1 MKKVLIGL
9 LLIIPMAIVAA
20 VVLVTNVVLITPDI
34 TVASVAIVDPDFYQ
48 DVDNVSLYFDR
59 PGMQYQLAAL
69 VLPKKATNKKVHW
82 SIENSVSYDPE
93 YEGDIATV
101 DDNGNVT
108 INWTGTFDVV
118 AKTDDG
124 GKTDRCRF
132 EIKSDVARSA
142 YIVYKDAK
150 QLDGMPGID
159 ITTDEIIRLEA
170 CAHPIDVDLE
180 YVTWESSDKNVL
192 SVDANGVVVPQG
204 AGTATVTM
212 KLKSK
217 DFVSGS
223 EKRVAPEIVRTVQIT
238 VRGGVFPTALKY
250 VHTDS
255 VSLSSIG
262 AEGSTLVKSQ
272 NATLESGTIVFSGK
286 TGYAVLE
293 KGGKTMTLRKVESE
307 TSIVFE
313 NADVIENNTVIVG
326 KVPYKL
332 NAIFAAS
339 GEKASG
345 ARYYSSNPDVATID
359 EKTGLITAIS
369 SGEVT
374 FAAEFGGE
382 RISIDLHVRK
392 PVIYF
397 MLEKDAPQG
406 IADECVYGS
415 MYFEYSGEEMTGR
428 LVPFRQIKVVAP
440 EDLTGSENLNRF
452 KWSVVSDGDIATIDE
467 NGVITFSEFEKGVR
481 KNVKVIAEAKDSP
494 YAGDSIRREYNFT
507 VMYGVNVKTAD
518 ELTKAVNEEIDGKDG
533 KKYKYEVFMRN
544 DITIR
549 SIRYTEQDT
558 SKLNVSSSDKGDETR
573 TWFNA
578 PLTLTTSLYGNGYT
592 IDWKH
597 KDFDKATD
605 KANIMGSNIF
615 MLKGQEDKNEPRV
628 LLRNVKVKSSELP
641 KENSFASN
649 DFVGIGVQTMGNV
662 HVQYCVI
669 ENAMYCMRIGGYD
682 NQEKAVEKGDFAE
695 TLIEGTIM
703 SNSSKFTCFSWCTFK
718 NQRVVMKNCVYGQAA
733 SPSVG
738 FSSGDDNEEHTC
750 NLDIQGILRIYNW
763 KQDIDLDLV
772 GRITSNEA
780 IDNLLKEV
788 IQKGLSGKR
797 YEHLFVKDSGV
808 RYMHCGM
815 LFSGLNHENR
825 VTVTGALEENGF
837 DHEEIQI
844 SELVEEVNKVLAS
857 TLKGKLNPVTF
868 YGYTDESKTPV
879 KHNSNLV
886 HSQGLYKL
894 LRGE

>member
-108 INWTGTFDVV
+108 INWTGTFDIV

-142 YIVYKDAK
+142 YIVYKDVK
-150 QLDGMPGID
+150 LGETPGID

-255 VSLSSIG
+255 ISLSSIG

-272 NATLESGTIVFSGK
+272 NATLESGAIVFSGK

-307 TSIVFE
+307 NSIVFE
-313 NADVIENNTVIVG
+313 NADVIENSTVIVG

-374 FAAEFGGE
+374 FTAKFGE
-382 RISIDLHVRK
+382 EIISIDLRVRK

-406 IADECVYGS
+406 IADECIYGN

-428 LVPFRQIKVVAP
+428 LVPVRQIKVVAP
-440 EDLTGSENLNRF
+440 EDLTGSENLSRF
-452 KWSVVSDGDIATIDE
+452 KWSVVSDGDIATKIDE

-481 KNVKVIAEAKDSP
+481 KNVKVTAEAKDSP
-494 YAGDSIRREYNFT
+494 YAGDSIKREYNFT
-507 VMYGVNVKTAD
+507 VMYGVNVETAD
-518 ELTKAVNEEIDGKDG
+518 ELTKAVNEEIDGK
-533 KKYKYEVFMRN
+533 KYEVFLRN

-549 SIRYTEQDT
+549 SIRYTEADT
-558 SKLNVSSSDKGDETR
+558 SGISGEKGEETR
-573 TWFNA
+573 TWCNA
-578 PLTLTTSLYGNGYT
+578 PLRLSTSLYGNGHT

-597 KDFDKATD
+597 RDYDDPTAKP
-605 KANIMGSNIF
+605 NIMGSNILV
-615 MLKGQEDKNEPRV
+615 MDGPQGKDAPRV
-628 LLRNVKVKSSELP
+628 LLRNVKIKSSELP
-641 KENSFASN
+641 KSNTFASK
-649 DFVGIGVQTMGNV
+649 DFVGIGVETKGNV

-669 ENAMYCMRIGGYD
+669 ENAMYCMRVGSYD
-682 NQEKAVEKGDFAE
+682 NEEKAINKGDFAE

-703 SNSSKFTCFSWCTFK
+703 SNSSKFTCFSWCTYK

-750 NLDIQGILRIYNW
+750 NIDIQGILRIYNW
-763 KQDIDLDLV
+763 KQDVDLDLV
-772 GRITSNEA
+772 GGITNNDA
-780 IDNLLKEV
+780 IDNILKEV
-788 IQKGLSGKR
+788 IQKGLQGKR

-837 DHEEIQI
+837 DHAEIKLN
-844 SELVEEVNKVLAS
+844 ELVAEISPGAAIIVGN
-857 TLKGKLNPVTF
+857 LKPVTF

-886 HSQGLYKL
+886 HSQELYKL

>member
-108 INWTGTFDVV
+108 INWTGTFDIV

-142 YIVYKDAK
+142 YIVYKDVK
-150 QLDGMPGID
+150 LGETPGID

-272 NATLESGTIVFSGK
+272 NATLESGAIVFSGK

-307 TSIVFE
+307 NSIVFE
-313 NADVIENNTVIVG
+313 NADVIENSTVIVG

-345 ARYYSSNPDVATID
+345 ARYYSSNTDVATID

-374 FAAEFGGE
+374 FTAEFGEE
-382 RISIDLHVRK
+382 RISIDLRVRK

-406 IADECVYGS
+406 IADECIYGN

-428 LVPFRQIKVVAP
+428 LVPVRQIKVVAP
-440 EDLTGSENLNRF
+440 EDLTGSENLSRF

-467 NGVITFSEFEKGVR
+467 NGVITITLSESEKGVR
-481 KNVKVIAEAKDSP
+481 KNVKVTAEAKDSP
-494 YAGDSIRREYNFT
+494 YAGDSIKREYNFT

-518 ELTKAVNEEIDGKDG
+518 ELTKAVNEKIDGN
-533 KKYKYEVFMRN
+533 KYEVFLRN

-549 SIRYTEQDT
+549 SIRYTEADT
-558 SKLNVSSSDKGDETR
+558 SRFSGEKGEETR
-573 TWFNA
+573 TWSDA
-578 PLTLTTSLYGNGYT
+578 PLRLTTSLYGNGHT

-597 KDFDKATD
+597 RDYDDPTAKP
-605 KANIMGSNIF
+605 NIMGSNIL
-615 MLKGQEDKNEPRV
+615 MMDGPQEKDAPRV
-628 LLRNVKVKSSELP
+628 LLRNVKIKSSELP
-641 KENSFASN
+641 KSNTFASK
-649 DFVGIGVQTMGNV
+649 DFVGIGILTKGNV
-662 HVQYCVI
+662 HVQYCII
-669 ENAMYCMRIGGYD
+669 ENAMYCMYVRGYD
-682 NQEKAVEKGDFAE
+682 NEEEAVKKGDFDE

-703 SNSSKFTCFSWCTFK
+703 SNSSKFTCFSWCTYK

-738 FSSGDDNEEHTC
+738 FSSGDDNEDHTC

-763 KQDIDLDLV
+763 KQDVDLDLV
-772 GRITSNEA
+772 GGITNNDA
-780 IDNLLKEV
+780 IDNILKEV
-788 IQKGLSGKR
+788 IQKGLQGKR

-837 DHEEIQI
+837 DHVEIKLN
-844 SELVEEVNKVLAS
+844 ELVAEISPGAAIIVGN
-857 TLKGKLNPVTF
+857 LKPVTF

-886 HSQGLYKL
+886 HSQELYKL

>member
-34 TVASVAIVDPDFYQ
+34 TVASIAIVDPDFYQ

-108 INWTGTFDVV
+108 INWTGTFDVI

-142 YIVYKDAK
+142 YIVYKDVK
-150 QLDGMPGID
+150 LGETPNIE

-180 YVTWESSDKNVL
+180 YVTWESNDKNVL

-250 VHTDS
+250 VYTDS
-255 VSLSSIG
+255 VSLSSID
-262 AEGSTLVKSQ
+262 AVGSTLVKSQ
-272 NATLESGTIVFSGK
+272 NATLESGAIVFSGK

-307 TSIVFE
+307 NSIVFE
-313 NADVIENNTVIVG
+313 NADVIENSTVIVG

-339 GEKASG
+339 GAKANG
-345 ARYYSSNPDVATID
+345 ARYYSSNTDVATID

-369 SGEVT
+369 NGEVMFT
-374 FAAEFGGE
+374 AEFGGE
-382 RISIDLHVRK
+382 SISIDLHVRK

-415 MYFEYSGEEMTGR
+415 MYFEYPGEEMTGR
-428 LVPFRQIKVVAP
+428 LVPLRQIKVVAP
-440 EDLTGSENLNRF
+440 EDLTGSENRNRF
-452 KWSVVSDGDIATIDE
+452 KWSVVSDDNIVTKIDE
-467 NGVITFSEFEKGVR
+467 NGMITFSEFEKGVR
-481 KNVKVIAEAKDSP
+481 KNVKVTAEAKDSP
-494 YAGDSIRREYNFT
+494 YAGDSIKREYNFT
-507 VMYGVNVKTAD
+507 VMYGVNVETAD
-518 ELTKAVNEEIDGKDG
+518 ELTKAVNEEIDGK
-533 KKYKYEVFMRN
+533 KYEVFLRN

-549 SIRYTEQDT
+549 SIRYTEADT
-558 SKLNVSSSDKGDETR
+558 RNISGEKGEEIR
-573 TWFNA
+573 TWCNA
-578 PLTLTTSLYGNGYT
+578 PLKLTTSLYGNGHT

-597 KDFDKATD
+597 RDYDDHPTAKP
-605 KANIMGSNIF
+605 NIMGSNILV
-615 MLKGQEDKNEPRV
+615 MDGPQEKDAPRV
-628 LLRNVKVKSSELP
+628 LLRNVKIKSSELP
-641 KENSFASN
+641 KNNTFAN
-649 DFVGIGVQTMGNV
+649 KDFVGIGVETKGNV

-669 ENAMYCMRIGGYD
+669 ENAMYCMRVGGYD
-682 NQEKAVEKGDFAE
+682 NEEEAIKKGDFAE

-703 SNSSKFTCFSWCTFK
+703 SNSSKFTCFSWCTYK

-738 FSSGDDNEEHTC
+738 FSSGDNNEEHTC

-763 KQDIDLDLV
+763 KQDVDLDLV
-772 GRITSNEA
+772 GGITNNEA

-815 LFSGLNHENR
+815 MFSGLYYKNR
-825 VTVTGALEENGF
+825 ITVTGAIEENGF

-844 SELVEEVNKVLAS
+844 SELVEETNKVLAS

-886 HSQGLYKL
+886 HSQELYKL

>member
-93 YEGDIATV
+93 YKGDIATV

-132 EIKSDVARSA
+132 EIKSDVASSA
-142 YIVYKDAK
+142 YIVYKDVK
-150 QLDGMPGID
+150 LDETPNIE

-250 VHTDS
+250 VHTDR

-272 NATLESGTIVFSGK
+272 NATLESDVIEFGGK

-313 NADVIENNTVIVG
+313 NADVIENSTVIVG

-345 ARYYSSNPDVATID
+345 ARYYSLNTDVATID

-374 FAAEFGGE
+374 FTAKFGEE

-406 IADECVYGS
+406 IADECVYGN
-415 MYFEYSGEEMTGR
+415 MYFEYSDEEMTGR

-440 EDLTGSENLNRF
+440 EDLTGSENLSRF
-452 KWSVVSDGDIATIDE
+452 KWSVVSDDNIATIDE
-467 NGVITFSEFEKGVR
+467 NGMITFSLSKNEKGVR

-494 YAGDSIRREYNFT
+494 YAGDSIKREYNFT
-507 VMYGVNVKTAD
+507 VMYGVNVETAD
-518 ELTKAVNEEIDGKDG
+518 ELTKAVNEEIDGNDG
-533 KKYKYEVFMRN
+533 KKYKYEVFLRN

-549 SIRYTEQDT
+549 SIRYTEADT
-558 SKLNVSSSDKGDETR
+558 RNISGEKGEEIR
-573 TWFNA
+573 TWCNA
-578 PLTLTTSLYGNGYT
+578 PLKLTTSLYGNGHT

-597 KDFDKATD
+597 RDYDDPTKKP
-605 KANIMGSNIF
+605 NIMGSNILV
-615 MLKGQEDKNEPRV
+615 MDGPQEKDAPRV
-628 LLRNVKVKSSELP
+628 LLRNVKIKSSELP
-641 KENSFASN
+641 KNNTFAN
-649 DFVGIGVQTMGNV
+649 KDFVGIGVETKGNV

-669 ENAMYCMRIGGYD
+669 ENAMYCMRVGGYD
-682 NQEKAVEKGDFAE
+682 NEEEAIKKGDFAE

-763 KQDIDLDLV
+763 KQDVDLDLV
-772 GRITSNEA
+772 GGITNNEA

-815 LFSGLNHENR
+815 MFSGLYYKNR
-825 VTVTGALEENGF
+825 ITVTGAIEENGF

-844 SELVEEVNKVLAS
+844 SELVEETNKVLAS

-886 HSQGLYKL
+886 HSQELYKL

>member
-34 TVASVAIVDPDFYQ
+34 TVASIAIVDPDFYQ
-48 DVDNVSLYFDR
+48 DVDSVSLYFDR

-101 DDNGNVT
+101 DDNANVT

-132 EIKSDVARSA
+132 EIKSDVAKSA
-142 YIVYKDAK
+142 YIVYKDVK
-150 QLDGMPGID
+150 LGETPGIE

-180 YVTWESSDKNVL
+180 YVTWESNDKHVL

-238 VRGGVFPTALKY
+238 VRGGVFPMALKY

-255 VSLSSIG
+255 VLLSSID

-272 NATLESGTIVFSGK
+272 NATLESGAIVFSGK

-313 NADVIENNTVIVG
+313 NADVIENSTVIVG

-345 ARYYSSNPDVATID
+345 ARYKSSNTDVATID

-374 FAAEFGGE
+374 FTAEFGGE
-382 RISIDLHVRK
+382 TISIDLHVRK

-406 IADECVYGS
+406 IADECVYGN
-415 MYFEYSGEEMTGR
+415 MYFEYLDEEMTGR

-440 EDLTGSENLNRF
+440 EDLTGSENRSRF
-452 KWSVVSDGDIATIDE
+452 KWSVVSDDNIVTKIDE

-494 YAGDSIRREYNFT
+494 YAGDSIKREYNFT
-507 VMYGVNVKTAD
+507 VMYGVNVETAD
-518 ELTKAVNEEIDGKDG
+518 ELMKAVNKEIDGK
-533 KKYKYEVFMRN
+533 KYEVFLRN

-549 SIRYTEQDT
+549 SERYTEQDT
-558 SKLNVSSSDKGDETR
+558 SKLNVSSPEKGEEIR

-615 MLKGQEDKNEPRV
+615 MLKGQEDKNAPRV

-641 KENSFASN
+641 KESSFASN

-662 HVQYCVI
+662 HVQYCII

-738 FSSGDDNEEHTC
+738 FSSGDNNEEHTC

-763 KQDIDLDLV
+763 KQDVDLDLV
-772 GRITSNEA
+772 GGITNNEA

-788 IQKGLSGKR
+788 IQRGLRGKR

-815 LFSGLNHENR
+815 MFSGLYYKNR
-825 VTVTGALEENGF
+825 ITVTGALEENGF

-844 SELVEEVNKVLAS
+844 SELVEETNKLLAS
-857 TLKGKLNPVTF
+857 QLKGKLNPVTF

-886 HSQGLYKL
+886 HSQELYKL

>member
-34 TVASVAIVDPDFYQ
+34 TVASIAIVDPDFYQ
-48 DVDNVSLYFDR
+48 DVDSVSLYFDR

-142 YIVYKDAK
+142 YIVYKDVK
-150 QLDGMPGID
+150 LGETPGLD

-272 NATLESGTIVFSGK
+272 NATLESDVIEFGGK

-307 TSIVFE
+307 TSIVFD
-313 NADVIENNTVIVG
+313 NADVIENSTVIVG

-345 ARYYSSNPDVATID
+345 ARYKSLNTDVATID

-374 FAAEFGGE
+374 FTAEFGE
-382 RISIDLHVRK
+382 ESISIDLHVRK

-406 IADECVYGS
+406 IADECVYGN

-440 EDLTGSENLNRF
+440 EDLTDSENLNRF
-452 KWSVVSDGDIATIDE
+452 KWKVVSDGDIATIDE

-481 KNVKVIAEAKDSP
+481 KNVKVTAEAKDSP
-494 YAGDSIRREYNFT
+494 YAGDSIKREYNFI
-507 VMYGVNVKTAD
+507 VMYGVNVETAD
-518 ELTKAVNEEIDGKDG
+518 ELTKAVNEEIDGK
-533 KKYKYEVFMRN
+533 KHEVFLRN

-615 MLKGQEDKNEPRV
+615 MLKGQEDKNAPRV

>member
-34 TVASVAIVDPDFYQ
+34 TVASIAIVDPDFYQ
-48 DVDNVSLYFDR
+48 DVDSVSLYFDR

-132 EIKSDVARSA
+132 EIKSDVAKSA
-142 YIVYKDAK
+142 YIVYKDVK
-150 QLDGMPGID
+150 LGETPGID

-192 SVDANGVVVPQG
+192 FVDANGVVVPQG

-223 EKRVAPEIVRTVQIT
+223 EKRVAPEIVRTVKIT
-238 VRGGVFPTALKY
+238 VRDGVFPTALKY
-250 VHTDS
+250 VHTKS
-255 VSLSSIG
+255 VSLSLIG

-272 NATLESGTIVFSGK
+272 NATLESGAIVFSGK

-313 NADVIENNTVIVG
+313 NADVIENSTVIVG

-345 ARYYSSNPDVATID
+345 ARYYSSNTDVATID

-374 FAAEFGGE
+374 FTAEFGEE

-440 EDLTGSENLNRF
+440 EDLTGSENRSRF
-452 KWSVVSDGDIATIDE
+452 KWSVVSDDNIAKTIDE

-494 YAGDSIRREYNFT
+494 YAGDSIKREYNFT
-507 VMYGVNVKTAD
+507 VMYGVNVETAD
-518 ELTKAVNEEIDGKDG
+518 ELTKAVNEEIDGK
-533 KKYKYEVFMRN
+533 KYEVFMRN

-549 SIRYTEQDT
+549 SIRYTETDT
-558 SKLNVSSSDKGDETR
+558 KGFSGEKGDEKR
-573 TWFNA
+573 VWGEA
-578 PLTLTTSLYGNGYT
+578 PLRLTTSLYGNGYT

-615 MLKGQEDKNEPRV
+615 MLKGQEDKNAPRV

-669 ENAMYCMRIGGYD
+669 ENAMYCMRVGGYD

-703 SNSSKFTCFSWCTFK
+703 SNSSKFTCFSWCIFK

-738 FSSGDDNEEHTC
+738 FSSGDDNKEHTC

-763 KQDIDLDLV
+763 KQDVDLDLV
-772 GRITSNEA
+772 GGITNNDA
-780 IDNLLKEV
+780 IDNILKEV
-788 IQKGLSGKR
+788 IQKGLQGKR

-837 DHEEIQI
+837 DHAEIKLN
-844 SELVEEVNKVLAS
+844 ELVAEISPGAAIIVGN
-857 TLKGKLNPVTF
+857 LKPVTF

-879 KHNSNLV
+879 KHTSNLV
-886 HSQGLYKL
+886 HSQELYKL

>member
-34 TVASVAIVDPDFYQ
+34 TVASIAIVDPDFYQ
-48 DVDNVSLYFDR
+48 DVDSVSLYFDR

-180 YVTWESSDKNVL
+180 HVTWESSDKNVL

-262 AEGSTLVKSQ
+262 AVGSTLVKSQ
-272 NATLESGTIVFSGK
+272 NATLESDAIVFSGK

-313 NADVIENNTVIVG
+313 NADVIENSTVIVG

-345 ARYYSSNPDVATID
+345 VRYSSLNTDVATID

-374 FAAEFGGE
+374 FTAEFGEE

-397 MLEKDAPQG
+397 MLGKDAPQG

-428 LVPFRQIKVVAP
+428 LVPLKQIKVVAP
-440 EDLTGSENLNRF
+440 QDLTGSENLSRF

-494 YAGDSIRREYNFT
+494 YAGDSIKREYNFT
-507 VMYGVNVKTAD
+507 VMYGVNVETAD
-518 ELTKAVNEEIDGKDG
+518 ELTKAVNEEIDGK
-533 KKYKYEVFMRN
+533 KYEVFMRN

-549 SIRYTEQDT
+549 SIRYTESDT
-558 SKLNVSSSDKGDETR
+558 KGMSGEKGEEIR
-573 TWFNA
+573 TWCNA
-578 PLTLTTSLYGNGYT
+578 PLRLTTSLYGNGHT

-597 KDFDKATD
+597 RDYDDPTAKP
-605 KANIMGSNIF
+605 NIMGSNILV
-615 MLKGQEDKNEPRV
+615 MDGPQGKDAPRV
-628 LLRNVKVKSSELP
+628 LLRNVKIKSSELP
-641 KENSFASN
+641 KNNTFASK
-649 DFVGIGVQTMGNV
+649 DFVGIGVETKGNV

-669 ENAMYCMRIGGYD
+669 ENAMYCMRVGSYD
-682 NQEKAVEKGDFAE
+682 NEEEAVKKGDFAE

-703 SNSSKFTCFSWCTFK
+703 SNSSKFTCFSWCIFK

-763 KQDIDLDLV
+763 KQDVDLDLV
-772 GRITSNEA
+772 GGITNNDA
-780 IDNLLKEV
+780 IDKILKDV
-788 IQKGLSGKR
+788 IQKGLQGKR

-815 LFSGLNHENR
+815 LFSGLSQENR

-837 DHEEIQI
+837 DHAEIKLN
-844 SELVEEVNKVLAS
+844 ELVAEISPGAAIIVGNMH
-857 TLKGKLNPVTF
+857 PVTF

-886 HSQGLYKL
+886 HSQELYKL

>member
-34 TVASVAIVDPDFYQ
+34 TVASIAIVDPDFYQ

-108 INWTGTFDVV
+108 INWTGTFDIV

-142 YIVYKDAK
+142 YIVYKDVK
-150 QLDGMPGID
+150 LGETPGID

-250 VHTDS
+250 VHTDR
-255 VSLSSIG
+255 VSLSSID
-262 AEGSTLVKSQ
+262 AVGSTLVKSQ
-272 NATLESGTIVFSGK
+272 NATLESDVIVFSGK

-313 NADVIENNTVIVG
+313 NADVIENSTVIVG

-345 ARYYSSNPDVATID
+345 ARYYSLNTDVATID

-374 FAAEFGGE
+374 FTAEFGEE

-406 IADECVYGS
+406 IADECVYGN
-415 MYFEYSGEEMTGR
+415 MYFEYLGEEMTGR

-440 EDLTGSENLNRF
+440 EDLTGSENLSRF

-467 NGVITFSEFEKGVR
+467 NGVITITLSESEKGVR
-481 KNVKVIAEAKDSP
+481 KNVKVTAEAKDSP
-494 YAGDSIRREYNFT
+494 YAGDSIKREYNFT
-507 VMYGVNVKTAD
+507 VMYGVNVETAD
-518 ELTKAVNEEIDGKDG
+518 ELTKAVNEEIDGK
-533 KKYKYEVFMRN
+533 KHEVFLRN

-549 SIRYTEQDT
+549 SIRYTEADT
-558 SKLNVSSSDKGDETR
+558 SGISGEKGEETR
-573 TWFNA
+573 TWCNA
-578 PLTLTTSLYGNGYT
+578 PLRLSTSLYGNGHT

-597 KDFDKATD
+597 RDYDDPTAKP
-605 KANIMGSNIF
+605 NIMGSNILV
-615 MLKGQEDKNEPRV
+615 MDGPQGKDAPRV
-628 LLRNVKVKSSELP
+628 LLRNVKIKSSELP
-641 KENSFASN
+641 KSNTFASK
-649 DFVGIGVQTMGNV
+649 DFVGIGVETKGNV

-669 ENAMYCMRIGGYD
+669 ENAMYCMRVGSYD
-682 NQEKAVEKGDFAE
+682 NEEEAIKKGDFAE

-703 SNSSKFTCFSWCTFK
+703 SNSSKFTCFSWCTYK

-763 KQDIDLDLV
+763 KQDVDLDLV
-772 GRITSNEA
+772 GGITNNDA
-780 IDNLLKEV
+780 IDKILKDV

-837 DHEEIQI
+837 DHVEIKLN
-844 SELVEEVNKVLAS
+844 ELVAEISPGAAIIVGN
-857 TLKGKLNPVTF
+857 LKPVTF

-886 HSQGLYKL
+886 HSQELYKL

>member
-34 TVASVAIVDPDFYQ
+34 TVASIAIVDPDFYQ

-93 YEGDIATV
+93 YKGDIATV

-132 EIKSDVARSA
+132 EIKSDVAKSA
-142 YIVYKDAK
+142 YIVYKDVK
-150 QLDGMPGID
+150 LGETPSID

-180 YVTWESSDKNVL
+180 YVTWESNDKHVL

-272 NATLESGTIVFSGK
+272 NATLESDAIEFSGK

-307 TSIVFE
+307 NSIVFE
-313 NADVIENNTVIVG
+313 NADVIENSTVIVG

-345 ARYYSSNPDVATID
+345 ARYYSSNTDVATID

-374 FAAEFGGE
+374 FTAEFGEE
-382 RISIDLHVRK
+382 RISIDLRVRK

-406 IADECVYGS
+406 IADECVYGN

-440 EDLTGSENLNRF
+440 EDLTGSENLSRF
-452 KWSVVSDGDIATIDE
+452 KWSVVSDDNIVTKIDE
-467 NGVITFSEFEKGVR
+467 NGMITFSEFEKGVR
-481 KNVKVIAEAKDSP
+481 KNVKVTAEAKDSP
-494 YAGDSIRREYNFT
+494 YAGDSIKREYNFT
-507 VMYGVNVKTAD
+507 VMYGVNVETAD
-518 ELTKAVNEEIDGKDG
+518 ELTKAVNEEIDGN
-533 KKYKYEVFMRN
+533 KYEVFLRN

-549 SIRYTEQDT
+549 SIRYTEADT
-558 SKLNVSSSDKGDETR
+558 RNISGEKGEEIR
-573 TWFNA
+573 TWCNA
-578 PLTLTTSLYGNGYT
+578 PLKLTTSLYGNGHT

-597 KDFDKATD
+597 RDYDDPTAKP
-605 KANIMGSNIF
+605 NIMGSNILV
-615 MLKGQEDKNEPRV
+615 MDGPQDKDAPRV
-628 LLRNVKVKSSELP
+628 LLRNVKIKSSELP
-641 KENSFASN
+641 KNNTFAN
-649 DFVGIGVQTMGNV
+649 KDFVGIGVETKGNV

-669 ENAMYCMRIGGYD
+669 ENAMYCMRVGGYD
-682 NQEKAVEKGDFAE
+682 NEEEAIKKGDFAE

-738 FSSGDDNEEHTC
+738 FSSGDNNEEHTC

-763 KQDIDLDLV
+763 KQDVDLDLV
-772 GRITSNEA
+772 GGITNNEA

-815 LFSGLNHENR
+815 MFSGLYYKNR
-825 VTVTGALEENGF
+825 ITVTGAIEENGF

-844 SELVEEVNKVLAS
+844 SELVEETNKVLAS

-886 HSQGLYKL
+886 HSQELYKL

>member
-34 TVASVAIVDPDFYQ
+34 TVASIAIVDPDFYQ
-48 DVDNVSLYFDR
+48 DVDSVSLYFDR

-255 VSLSSIG
+255 VSLSSIS

-272 NATLESGTIVFSGK
+272 NATLESGAIVFSGK

-313 NADVIENNTVIVG
+313 NADVIENSTVIVG

-345 ARYYSSNPDVATID
+345 ARYYSSNTDVATID

-374 FAAEFGGE
+374 FTAEFGE
-382 RISIDLHVRK
+382 ESISIDLHVRK

-406 IADECVYGS
+406 IADECVYGN

-452 KWSVVSDGDIATIDE
+452 KWSVVSDGDIATKIDE

-481 KNVKVIAEAKDSP
+481 KNVKVIAEAKQIYRSRHIP
-494 YAGDSIRREYNFT
+494 FFGRKGRRN
-507 VMYGVNVKTAD
+507 
-518 ELTKAVNEEIDGKDG
+518 KDMG
-533 KKYKYEVFMRN
+533 RRAAQ
-544 DITIR
+544 T
-549 SIRYTEQDT
+549 
-558 SKLNVSSSDKGDETR
+558 
-573 TWFNA
+573 
-578 PLTLTTSLYGNGYT
+578 
-592 IDWKH
+592 
-597 KDFDKATD
+597 FDK
-605 KANIMGSNIF
+605 S
-615 MLKGQEDKNEPRV
+615 
-628 LLRNVKVKSSELP
+628 LRQRP
-641 KENSFASN
+641 
-649 DFVGIGVQTMGNV
+649 
-662 HVQYCVI
+662 
-669 ENAMYCMRIGGYD
+669 YD
-682 NQEKAVEKGDFAE
+682 
-695 TLIEGTIM
+695 
-703 SNSSKFTCFSWCTFK
+703 
-718 NQRVVMKNCVYGQAA
+718 
-733 SPSVG
+733 
-738 FSSGDDNEEHTC
+738 
-750 NLDIQGILRIYNW
+750 
-763 KQDIDLDLV
+763 
-772 GRITSNEA
+772 
-780 IDNLLKEV
+780 
-788 IQKGLSGKR
+788 
-797 YEHLFVKDSGV
+797 
-808 RYMHCGM
+808 
-815 LFSGLNHENR
+815 
-825 VTVTGALEENGF
+825 
-837 DHEEIQI
+837 
-844 SELVEEVNKVLAS
+844 
-857 TLKGKLNPVTF
+857 
-868 YGYTDESKTPV
+868 
-879 KHNSNLV
+879 
-886 HSQGLYKL
+886 
-894 LRGE
+894 

>member
-34 TVASVAIVDPDFYQ
+34 TVASIAIVDPDFYQ

-108 INWTGTFDVV
+108 INWTGTFDIV

-142 YIVYKDAK
+142 YIVYKDVK
-150 QLDGMPGID
+150 LGETPGID

-255 VSLSSIG
+255 ISLSSIG

-272 NATLESGTIVFSGK
+272 NATLESGAIVFSGK

-307 TSIVFE
+307 NSIVFE
-313 NADVIENNTVIVG
+313 NADVIENSTVIVG

-345 ARYYSSNPDVATID
+345 ARYKSLNTDVATID

-374 FAAEFGGE
+374 FTAEFGEE
-382 RISIDLHVRK
+382 RISIDLRVRK

-406 IADECVYGS
+406 IADECVYGN

-428 LVPFRQIKVVAP
+428 LVPVRQIKVVAP
-440 EDLTGSENLNRF
+440 EDLTGSENLSRF

-467 NGVITFSEFEKGVR
+467 NGMITFSEFEKGVR
-481 KNVKVIAEAKDSP
+481 KNVKVTAEAKDSP
-494 YAGDSIRREYNFT
+494 YAGDSIKREYNFT
-507 VMYGVNVKTAD
+507 VMYGVNVETAD
-518 ELTKAVNEEIDGKDG
+518 ELTKAVNEEIDGK
-533 KKYKYEVFMRN
+533 KYEVFLRN

-549 SIRYTEQDT
+549 SIRYTEADT
-558 SKLNVSSSDKGDETR
+558 SGISGEKGEETR
-573 TWFNA
+573 TWCNA
-578 PLTLTTSLYGNGYT
+578 PLRLSTSLYGNGHT

-597 KDFDKATD
+597 RDYDDPTAKP
-605 KANIMGSNIF
+605 NIMGSNILV
-615 MLKGQEDKNEPRV
+615 MDGPQGKDAPRV
-628 LLRNVKVKSSELP
+628 LLRNVKIKSSELP
-641 KENSFASN
+641 KSNTFASK
-649 DFVGIGVQTMGNV
+649 DLVGIGVETKGNV
-662 HVQYCVI
+662 HVQYCII
-669 ENAMYCMRIGGYD
+669 ENAMYCMRVGSYD
-682 NQEKAVEKGDFAE
+682 NEEEAINKGDFAE

-703 SNSSKFTCFSWCTFK
+703 SNSSKFTCFSWCTYK

-763 KQDIDLDLV
+763 KQDVDLDLV
-772 GRITSNEA
+772 GGITNNDA
-780 IDNLLKEV
+780 IDNILKEV
-788 IQKGLSGKR
+788 IQKGLQGKR

-837 DHEEIQI
+837 DHAEIKLN
-844 SELVEEVNKVLAS
+844 ELVAEISPGAAIIVGN
-857 TLKGKLNPVTF
+857 LKPVTF

-886 HSQGLYKL
+886 HSQELYKL

>member
-34 TVASVAIVDPDFYQ
+34 TVASIAIVDPDFYQ
-48 DVDNVSLYFDR
+48 DVDSVSLYFDR

-180 YVTWESSDKNVL
+180 HVTWESSDKNVL

-262 AEGSTLVKSQ
+262 AVGSTLVKSQ
-272 NATLESGTIVFSGK
+272 NATLESDAIVFSGK

-313 NADVIENNTVIVG
+313 NADVIENSTVIVG

-345 ARYYSSNPDVATID
+345 VRYSSLNTDVATID

-374 FAAEFGGE
+374 FTAEFGEE

-397 MLEKDAPQG
+397 MLGKDAPQG

-428 LVPFRQIKVVAP
+428 LVPLRQIKVVAP
-440 EDLTGSENLNRF
+440 EDLTGSENLSRF

-494 YAGDSIRREYNFT
+494 YAGDSIKREYNFT
-507 VMYGVNVKTAD
+507 VMYGVNVETAD
-518 ELTKAVNEEIDGKDG
+518 ELTKAVNEEIDGK
-533 KKYKYEVFMRN
+533 KYEVFMRN

-549 SIRYTEQDT
+549 SIRYTESDT
-558 SKLNVSSSDKGDETR
+558 KGMSGEKGEEIR
-573 TWFNA
+573 TWCNA
-578 PLTLTTSLYGNGYT
+578 PLRLTTSLYGNGHT

-597 KDFDKATD
+597 RDYDDPTAKP
-605 KANIMGSNIF
+605 NIMGSNILV
-615 MLKGQEDKNEPRV
+615 MDGPQGKDAPRV
-628 LLRNVKVKSSELP
+628 LLRNVKIKSSELP
-641 KENSFASN
+641 KNNTFASK
-649 DFVGIGVQTMGNV
+649 DFVGIGVETKGNV

-669 ENAMYCMRIGGYD
+669 ENAMYCMRVGSYD
-682 NQEKAVEKGDFAE
+682 NEEEAVKKGDFAE

-703 SNSSKFTCFSWCTFK
+703 SNSSKFTCFSWCIFK

-763 KQDIDLDLV
+763 KQDVDLDLV
-772 GRITSNEA
+772 GGITNNDA
-780 IDNLLKEV
+780 IDKILKDV
-788 IQKGLSGKR
+788 IQKGLQGKR

-815 LFSGLNHENR
+815 LFSGLSQENR

-837 DHEEIQI
+837 DHAEIKLN
-844 SELVEEVNKVLAS
+844 ELVAEISPGAAIIVGNMH
-857 TLKGKLNPVTF
+857 PVTF

-886 HSQGLYKL
+886 HSQELYKL

>member
-9 LLIIPMAIVAA
+9 LLIIPMAIVAT

-34 TVASVAIVDPDFYQ
+34 TVASIAIVDPDFYQ
-48 DVDNVSLYFDR
+48 DVDSVSLYFDR

-132 EIKSDVARSA
+132 EIKSDVAKSA

-180 YVTWESSDKNVL
+180 YVSWESSDKHVL

-250 VHTDS
+250 VYTDS

-272 NATLESGTIVFSGK
+272 NATLESGAIVFSGK

-313 NADVIENNTVIVG
+313 NADVIENSTVIVG

-345 ARYYSSNPDVATID
+345 ARYYSSNTDVATID

-374 FAAEFGGE
+374 FTAEFGE
-382 RISIDLHVRK
+382 EESISIDLHVRK

-415 MYFEYSGEEMTGR
+415 LYFEYSGEEMTGR

-494 YAGDSIRREYNFT
+494 YAGDSIKREYNFT
-507 VMYGVNVKTAD
+507 VMCGVNVETAD
-518 ELTKAVNEEIDGKDG
+518 ELMKAVNEEIDGK
-533 KKYKYEVFMRN
+533 KYEVFMRN

-549 SIRYTEQDT
+549 SIRYTESDT
-558 SKLNVSSSDKGDETR
+558 KGISGEKGEEIR
-573 TWFNA
+573 TWCNA
-578 PLTLTTSLYGNGYT
+578 PLKLTTSLYGNGHT

-597 KDFDKATD
+597 RDYDDPTAKP
-605 KANIMGSNIF
+605 NIMGSNILV
-615 MLKGQEDKNEPRV
+615 MDGPEGKDKPRV
-628 LLRNVKVKSSELP
+628 LLRNVKIKSSELP
-641 KENSFASN
+641 KNNTFASK
-649 DFVGIGVQTMGNV
+649 DFVGIGVETKGNV

-669 ENAMYCMRIGGYD
+669 ENAMYCMRVGSYD
-682 NQEKAVEKGDFAE
+682 NEEEAVKKGDFAE

-703 SNSSKFTCFSWCTFK
+703 SNSSKFTCFSWCIFK

-763 KQDIDLDLV
+763 KQDVDLDLV
-772 GRITSNEA
+772 GGITNNDA
-780 IDNLLKEV
+780 IDKILKDV
-788 IQKGLSGKR
+788 IQKGLQGKR

-815 LFSGLNHENR
+815 LFSGLSQENR

-837 DHEEIQI
+837 DHAEIKLN
-844 SELVEEVNKVLAS
+844 ELVAEISPGAAIIVGNM
-857 TLKGKLNPVTF
+857 NPVTF

-886 HSQGLYKL
+886 HSQELYKL

>member
-34 TVASVAIVDPDFYQ
+34 TVASIAIVDPDFYQ
-48 DVDNVSLYFDR
+48 DVDSVSLYFDR

-170 CAHPIDVDLE
+170 CAHPIDVNLE

-272 NATLESGTIVFSGK
+272 NATLESGAIVFSGK

-307 TSIVFE
+307 NSIVFE
-313 NADVIENNTVIVG
+313 NADVIENSTVIVG

-345 ARYYSSNPDVATID
+345 ARYYSSNTDVATID

-374 FAAEFGGE
+374 FTAEFGEE
-382 RISIDLHVRK
+382 RISIDLRVRK

-406 IADECVYGS
+406 IADECIYGN

-428 LVPFRQIKVVAP
+428 LVPVRQIKVVAP
-440 EDLTGSENLNRF
+440 EDLTDSENLSRF
-452 KWSVVSDGDIATIDE
+452 KWKVVSDGDIATIDE
-467 NGVITFSEFEKGVR
+467 NGMITFSEFEKGVR
-481 KNVKVIAEAKDSP
+481 KNVKVTAEAKDSP
-494 YAGDSIRREYNFT
+494 YAGDSIKREYNFT

-518 ELTKAVNEEIDGKDG
+518 ELTKAVNDEIDGK
-533 KKYKYEVFMRN
+533 KYEVFLRN

-549 SIRYTEQDT
+549 SIRYTEADT
-558 SKLNVSSSDKGDETR
+558 SRFSGEKGEETR
-573 TWFNA
+573 TWSDA
-578 PLTLTTSLYGNGYT
+578 PLRLTTSLYGNGHT

-597 KDFDKATD
+597 RDYDDPTAKP
-605 KANIMGSNIF
+605 NIMGSNIL
-615 MLKGQEDKNEPRV
+615 MMDGPQEKDAPRV
-628 LLRNVKVKSSELP
+628 LLRNVKIKSSELP
-641 KENSFASN
+641 KSNTFASK
-649 DFVGIGVQTMGNV
+649 DFVGIGILTKGNV
-662 HVQYCVI
+662 HVQYCII
-669 ENAMYCMRIGGYD
+669 ENAMYCMYVRGYD
-682 NQEKAVEKGDFAE
+682 NEEEAVKKGDFDE

-703 SNSSKFTCFSWCTFK
+703 SNSSKFTCFSWCTYK

-738 FSSGDDNEEHTC
+738 FSSGDDNEDHTC

-763 KQDIDLDLV
+763 KQDVDLDLV
-772 GRITSNEA
+772 GGITNNDA
-780 IDNLLKEV
+780 IDNILKEV
-788 IQKGLSGKR
+788 IQKGLQGKR

-837 DHEEIQI
+837 DHAEIKLN
-844 SELVEEVNKVLAS
+844 ELVAEISPGAAIIVGN
-857 TLKGKLNPVTF
+857 LKPVTF

-886 HSQGLYKL
+886 HSQELYKL

>member
-34 TVASVAIVDPDFYQ
+34 TVASIAIVDPDFYQ

-142 YIVYKDAK
+142 YIVYKDVK
-150 QLDGMPGID
+150 LGKTPSID

-250 VHTDS
+250 VYTDS

-262 AEGSTLVKSQ
+262 AVGSTLVKSQ
-272 NATLESGTIVFSGK
+272 NATLESGAIVFSGK

-307 TSIVFE
+307 NSIVFE
-313 NADVIENNTVIVG
+313 NADVIENSTVIVG

-345 ARYYSSNPDVATID
+345 ARYYSTNPDVATID

-374 FAAEFGGE
+374 FTAKFGE
-382 RISIDLHVRK
+382 EESISIDLHVRK

-406 IADECVYGS
+406 IADECVYGN
-415 MYFEYSGEEMTGR
+415 MYFEMTGR

-440 EDLTGSENLNRF
+440 EDLTGSENRSRF

-481 KNVKVIAEAKDSP
+481 KNVKVVAEAMDSP

-518 ELTKAVNEEIDGKDG
+518 ELTKAVNEEIDGK
-533 KKYKYEVFMRN
+533 KYEVFLRK

-558 SKLNVSSSDKGDETR
+558 SKLNVSSSEKGDETR

-615 MLKGQEDKNEPRV
+615 MLKGQEDKNAPRV

-669 ENAMYCMRIGGYD
+669 ENAMYCMRVGSYD
-682 NQEKAVEKGDFAE
+682 NEEEAVKKGDFAE

-815 LFSGLNHENR
+815 LFSGLTYENR

-886 HSQGLYKL
+886 HSQELYKL

>member
-34 TVASVAIVDPDFYQ
+34 TVASIAIVDPDFYQ

-124 GKTDRCRF
+124 GKIDRCRF

-142 YIVYKDAK
+142 YIVYKDVK
-150 QLDGMPGID
+150 LGETPGID

-255 VSLSSIG
+255 ISLSSIG

-272 NATLESGTIVFSGK
+272 NATLESGAIVFSGK

-307 TSIVFE
+307 NSIVFE
-313 NADVIENNTVIVG
+313 NADVIENSTVIVG

-345 ARYYSSNPDVATID
+345 ARYCSLNPDVATID

-374 FAAEFGGE
+374 FTAKFGE
-382 RISIDLHVRK
+382 EIISIDLRVRK

-406 IADECVYGS
+406 IADECVYGN

-428 LVPFRQIKVVAP
+428 LVPLRQIKVVAP
-440 EDLTGSENLNRF
+440 EDLTGSENLSRF

-467 NGVITFSEFEKGVR
+467 NGMITFSEFEKGVR
-481 KNVKVIAEAKDSP
+481 KNVKVTAEAKDSP
-494 YAGDSIRREYNFT
+494 YAGDSIKREYNFT
-507 VMYGVNVKTAD
+507 VMYGVNVETAD
-518 ELTKAVNEEIDGKDG
+518 ELTKAVNEEIDGK
-533 KKYKYEVFMRN
+533 KYEVFLRN

-549 SIRYTEQDT
+549 SERYTEQDT
-558 SKLNVSSSDKGDETR
+558 SKLNVSSTEKGEETR

-615 MLKGQEDKNEPRV
+615 MLKGQEDKNAPRV

-641 KENSFASN
+641 KESSFASN

-662 HVQYCVI
+662 HVQYCII

-703 SNSSKFTCFSWCTFK
+703 SNSSKFTCFSWCTYK

-763 KQDIDLDLV
+763 KQDVDLDLV
-772 GRITSNEA
+772 GGITNNEA

-788 IQKGLSGKR
+788 IQRGLRGKR
-797 YEHLFVKDSGV
+797 YEHLFVKDAGIP
-808 RYMHCGM
+808 YMHCGM
-815 LFSGLNHENR
+815 LFSGLTHENR

-844 SELVEEVNKVLAS
+844 SELVEETNKVLAS
-857 TLKGKLNPVTF
+857 QLKGKLNPVTF
-868 YGYTDESKTPV
+868 YGYIDESKTPV

-886 HSQGLYKL
+886 HSQELYKL

>member
-93 YEGDIATV
+93 YKGDIATV

-132 EIKSDVARSA
+132 EIKSDVAKSA
-142 YIVYKDAK
+142 YIVYKDVK
-150 QLDGMPGID
+150 LGETPNID

-180 YVTWESSDKNVL
+180 YVTWESNDKHVL
-192 SVDANGVVVPQG
+192 SVDANGVVVPQD

-272 NATLESGTIVFSGK
+272 NATLESGAIVFSGK

-313 NADVIENNTVIVG
+313 NADVIENSTVIVG

-345 ARYYSSNPDVATID
+345 ARYYSSNTDVATID

-374 FAAEFGGE
+374 FTAEFGEE

-406 IADECVYGS
+406 IADECVYGN
-415 MYFEYSGEEMTGR
+415 MYFEYSDKEMTGR
-428 LVPFRQIKVVAP
+428 LVPLRQIKVVAP
-440 EDLTGSENLNRF
+440 EDLTGSENRSRF
-452 KWSVVSDGDIATIDE
+452 KWSVESDGGIATIDK
-467 NGVITFSEFEKGVR
+467 NGVITITFSESEKGVR
-481 KNVKVIAEAKDSP
+481 KNVKVTAEAKDSP
-494 YAGDSIRREYNFT
+494 YAGDSIKREYNFT
-507 VMYGVNVKTAD
+507 VMYGVNVETAD
-518 ELTKAVNEEIDGKDG
+518 ELTKAVNEKIDGE
-533 KKYKYEVFMRN
+533 KYEVFLRN
-544 DITIR
+544 DITIC
-549 SIRYTEQDT
+549 SIRYTEADT
-558 SKLNVSSSDKGDETR
+558 RNISGEKGEEIR
-573 TWFNA
+573 TWCNA
-578 PLTLTTSLYGNGYT
+578 PLKLTTSLYGNGHT

-597 KDFDKATD
+597 RDYDDPTAKP
-605 KANIMGSNIF
+605 NIMGSNILV
-615 MLKGQEDKNEPRV
+615 MDGPQDKDAPRV
-628 LLRNVKVKSSELP
+628 LLRNVKIKSSELP
-641 KENSFASN
+641 KNNTFAN
-649 DFVGIGVQTMGNV
+649 KDFVGIGVETKGNV

-669 ENAMYCMRIGGYD
+669 ENAMYCMRVGGYD
-682 NQEKAVEKGDFAE
+682 NEEEAIKKGDFAE

-738 FSSGDDNEEHTC
+738 FSSGDNNEEHTC

-763 KQDIDLDLV
+763 KQDVDLDLV
-772 GRITSNEA
+772 GGITNNEA

-815 LFSGLNHENR
+815 MFSGLYYKNR
-825 VTVTGALEENGF
+825 ITVTGAIEENGF

-844 SELVEEVNKVLAS
+844 SELVEETNKVLAS

-886 HSQGLYKL
+886 HSQELYKL

>member
-34 TVASVAIVDPDFYQ
+34 TVASIAIVDPDFYQ

-93 YEGDIATV
+93 YDGDIATV

-180 YVTWESSDKNVL
+180 YVIWESSDKNVL

-262 AEGSTLVKSQ
+262 AVGSTLVKSQ
-272 NATLESGTIVFSGK
+272 NATLESDAIVFSGK

-307 TSIVFE
+307 NSIVFE
-313 NADVIENNTVIVG
+313 NADVIENSTVIVG

-332 NAIFAAS
+332 NAIFAAN

-345 ARYYSSNPDVATID
+345 VRYYSSNTDVATID

-374 FAAEFGGE
+374 FTAEFGEE
-382 RISIDLHVRK
+382 RISIDLRVRK

-406 IADECVYGS
+406 IADECVYGN
-415 MYFEYSGEEMTGR
+415 MYFEYSGKEMTGR
-428 LVPFRQIKVVAP
+428 LVPLRKIKVVAP
-440 EDLTGSENLNRF
+440 EDLTGSENLSRF

-467 NGVITFSEFEKGVR
+467 NGVITFSDFEKGVR
-481 KNVKVIAEAKDSP
+481 RNVKVVAEAKDSP
-494 YAGDSIRREYNFT
+494 YAGDSIKREYNFT

-518 ELTKAVNEEIDGKDG
+518 ELTKAVNEEIDGK
-533 KKYKYEVFMRN
+533 KYEVFMRN

-549 SIRYTEQDT
+549 SIRYTETDT
-558 SKLNVSSSDKGDETR
+558 KGFSGDKGDEKR
-573 TWFNA
+573 VWGEA
-578 PLTLTTSLYGNGYT
+578 PLRLTTSLYGNGHT
-592 IDWKH
+592 INWKH
-597 KDFDKATD
+597 RDYDDPTAKP
-605 KANIMGSNIF
+605 NIMGSNILV
-615 MLKGQEDKNEPRV
+615 MDGPEGKDAPRV
-628 LLRNVKVKSSELP
+628 LLRNVKIKSSELP
-641 KENSFASN
+641 KNNTFASK
-649 DFVGIGVQTMGNV
+649 DFVGIGVETKGNV

-669 ENAMYCMRIGGYD
+669 ENAMYCMRVGSYD
-682 NQEKAVEKGDFAE
+682 NEEEAVKKGDFAE

-763 KQDIDLDLV
+763 KQDVDLDLV
-772 GRITSNEA
+772 GGITNNDA
-780 IDNLLKEV
+780 IDNILKEV
-788 IQKGLSGKR
+788 IQKGLQGKR

-837 DHEEIQI
+837 DHAEIKLN
-844 SELVEEVNKVLAS
+844 ELVAEISPGAAIIVGN
-857 TLKGKLNPVTF
+857 LKPVTF

-879 KHNSNLV
+879 KHTSNLV
-886 HSQGLYKL
+886 HSQELYKL

>member
-142 YIVYKDAK
+142 YIVYKDVK
-150 QLDGMPGID
+150 LGETPGID

-255 VSLSSIG
+255 ISLSSIG

-272 NATLESGTIVFSGK
+272 NATLESGAIVFSGK
-286 TGYAVLE
+286 TGYAVIE

-307 TSIVFE
+307 NSIVFE
-313 NADVIENNTVIVG
+313 NADVIENSTVIVG

-345 ARYYSSNPDVATID
+345 ARYCSLNPDVATID

-374 FAAEFGGE
+374 FTAKFGE
-382 RISIDLHVRK
+382 EIISIDLRVRK

-406 IADECVYGS
+406 IADECVYGN

-428 LVPFRQIKVVAP
+428 LAGEEMTGRLVPLRQIKVVAP
-440 EDLTGSENLNRF
+440 EDLTGSENLSRF

-467 NGVITFSEFEKGVR
+467 NGMITFSEFEKGVR
-481 KNVKVIAEAKDSP
+481 KNVKVTAEAKDSP
-494 YAGDSIRREYNFT
+494 YAGDSIKREYNFT
-507 VMYGVNVKTAD
+507 VMYGVNVETAD
-518 ELTKAVNEEIDGKDG
+518 ELTKAVNEEIDGK
-533 KKYKYEVFMRN
+533 KYEVFLRN

-549 SIRYTEQDT
+549 SIRYTEADT
-558 SKLNVSSSDKGDETR
+558 SGISGEKGEETR
-573 TWFNA
+573 TWCNA
-578 PLTLTTSLYGNGYT
+578 PLRLSTSLYGNGHT

-597 KDFDKATD
+597 RDYDDPTAKP
-605 KANIMGSNIF
+605 NIMGSNILV
-615 MLKGQEDKNEPRV
+615 MDGPQGKDAPRV
-628 LLRNVKVKSSELP
+628 LLRNVKIKSSELP
-641 KENSFASN
+641 KSNTFASK
-649 DFVGIGVQTMGNV
+649 DFVGIGVETKGNV

-669 ENAMYCMRIGGYD
+669 ENAMYCMRVGSYD
-682 NQEKAVEKGDFAE
+682 NEEEAIKKGDFAE

-703 SNSSKFTCFSWCTFK
+703 SNSSKFTCFSWCTYK

-763 KQDIDLDLV
+763 KQDVDLDLV
-772 GRITSNEA
+772 GGITNNDA
-780 IDNLLKEV
+780 IDNILKDV

-815 LFSGLNHENR
+815 LFSGLSQENR

-837 DHEEIQI
+837 DHVEIKLN
-844 SELVEEVNKVLAS
+844 ELVAEISPGAAIIVGN
-857 TLKGKLNPVTF
+857 LKPVTF

-886 HSQGLYKL
+886 HSQELYKL

>member
-108 INWTGTFDVV
+108 INWTGTFDIV

-142 YIVYKDAK
+142 YIVYKDVK
-150 QLDGMPGID
+150 LGETPGID

-250 VHTDS
+250 VHTD
-255 VSLSSIG
+255 VSLSEIG

-272 NATLESGTIVFSGK
+272 NATLESGAIVFGGK

-293 KGGKTMTLRKVESE
+293 KGGKTMMLRKVESE

-313 NADVIENNTVIVG
+313 NADVIENSTVIVG

-339 GEKASG
+339 GEKTSG
-345 ARYYSSNPDVATID
+345 ARYCSSNTDVATID

-374 FAAEFGGE
+374 FTAEFGEE
-382 RISIDLHVRK
+382 RISIDLRVRK

-406 IADECVYGS
+406 IADECIYGN

-428 LVPFRQIKVVAP
+428 LVPVRQIKVVAP
-440 EDLTGSENLNRF
+440 EDLTGSENLSRF

-481 KNVKVIAEAKDSP
+481 KNVKVTAEAKDSP
-494 YAGDSIRREYNFT
+494 YAGDSIKREYNFT
-507 VMYGVNVKTAD
+507 VMYGVNVETAD
-518 ELTKAVNEEIDGKDG
+518 ELTKAVNEEIDGK
-533 KKYKYEVFMRN
+533 KYEVFLRN

-549 SIRYTEQDT
+549 SIRYTEADT
-558 SKLNVSSSDKGDETR
+558 SGISGEKGEETR
-573 TWFNA
+573 TWCNA
-578 PLTLTTSLYGNGYT
+578 PLRLSTSLYGNGHT

-597 KDFDKATD
+597 RDYDDPTAKP
-605 KANIMGSNIF
+605 NIMGSNILV
-615 MLKGQEDKNEPRV
+615 MDGPEGKDAPRV
-628 LLRNVKVKSSELP
+628 LLRNVKIKSSELP
-641 KENSFASN
+641 KSNTFASK
-649 DFVGIGVQTMGNV
+649 DFVGIGVETKGNV

-669 ENAMYCMRIGGYD
+669 ENAMYCMRVGSYD
-682 NQEKAVEKGDFAE
+682 NEEEAINKGDFAE

-703 SNSSKFTCFSWCTFK
+703 SNSSKFTCFSWCTYK

-763 KQDIDLDLV
+763 KQDVDLDLV
-772 GRITSNEA
+772 GGITNNDA
-780 IDNLLKEV
+780 IDNILKEV
-788 IQKGLSGKR
+788 IQKGLQGKR

-815 LFSGLNHENR
+815 LFSGLAHENR

-837 DHEEIQI
+837 DHVEIKLN
-844 SELVEEVNKVLAS
+844 ELVAEISPGAAIIVGN
-857 TLKGKLNPVTF
+857 LKPVTF

-886 HSQGLYKL
+886 HSQELYKL

>member
-34 TVASVAIVDPDFYQ
+34 TVASIAIVDPDFYQ

-93 YEGDIATV
+93 YKGDIATV

-132 EIKSDVARSA
+132 EIKSDVAKSA
-142 YIVYKDAK
+142 YIVYKDVK
-150 QLDGMPGID
+150 LGETPNIE

-180 YVTWESSDKNVL
+180 YVTWESNDKNVL
-192 SVDANGVVVPQG
+192 SVDANGVVVPQD

-272 NATLESGTIVFSGK
+272 NATLESDAIVFSGK

-293 KGGKTMTLRKVESE
+293 KGGKTMTLRKVENE
-307 TSIVFE
+307 NSIVFE
-313 NADVIENNTVIVG
+313 NADVIENSTVIVG

-332 NAIFAAS
+332 NAIFVAS

-345 ARYYSSNPDVATID
+345 ARYYSSNTDVATID

-374 FAAEFGGE
+374 FTAEFGEE
-382 RISIDLHVRK
+382 RISIDLRVRK

-406 IADECVYGS
+406 IADECVYGN
-415 MYFEYSGEEMTGR
+415 MYFEYSYSGEEMTGR
-428 LVPFRQIKVVAP
+428 LVPLRQIKVVAP
-440 EDLTGSENLNRF
+440 EDLTGSENLSRF

-467 NGVITFSEFEKGVR
+467 NGMITFSEFEKGVR
-481 KNVKVIAEAKDSP
+481 KNVKVVAEAKDSP
-494 YAGDSIRREYNFT
+494 YAGDSIKREYNFT
-507 VMYGVNVKTAD
+507 VMYGVNVETAD
-518 ELTKAVNEEIDGKDG
+518 ELTKAVNEEIDGN
-533 KKYKYEVFMRN
+533 KYEVFLRN

-549 SIRYTEQDT
+549 SIRYTEADT
-558 SKLNVSSSDKGDETR
+558 RNISGEKGEEIR
-573 TWFNA
+573 TWCNA
-578 PLTLTTSLYGNGYT
+578 PLKLTTSLYGNGHT

-597 KDFDKATD
+597 RDYDDPTAKP
-605 KANIMGSNIF
+605 NIMGSNILV
-615 MLKGQEDKNEPRV
+615 MDGPEGKDKPRV
-628 LLRNVKVKSSELP
+628 LLRNVKIKSSELP
-641 KENSFASN
+641 KNNTFAN
-649 DFVGIGVQTMGNV
+649 KDFVGIGVETKGNV

-669 ENAMYCMRIGGYD
+669 ENAMYCMRVGGYD
-682 NQEKAVEKGDFAE
+682 NEEEAIKKGDFAE

-703 SNSSKFTCFSWCTFK
+703 SNSSKFTCFSWCTYK

-738 FSSGDDNEEHTC
+738 FSSGDNNEEHTC

-763 KQDIDLDLV
+763 KQDVDLDLV
-772 GRITSNEA
+772 GGITNNEA

-815 LFSGLNHENR
+815 MFSGLYYKNR
-825 VTVTGALEENGF
+825 ITVTGAIEENGF

-844 SELVEEVNKVLAS
+844 SELVEETNKVLAS

-886 HSQGLYKL
+886 HSQELYKL

>member
-93 YEGDIATV
+93 YDEGDIATV

-132 EIKSDVARSA
+132 EIKSDVASSA
-142 YIVYKDAK
+142 YIVYKDVK
-150 QLDGMPGID
+150 LGEMPGID

-192 SVDANGVVVPQG
+192 SVDANGVVVPQD

-250 VHTDS
+250 VYTDS

-272 NATLESGTIVFSGK
+272 NATLESDAIVFSGK

-313 NADVIENNTVIVG
+313 NADVIENSTVIVG

-345 ARYYSSNPDVATID
+345 ARYYSSNTDVATID

-374 FAAEFGGE
+374 FTAEFGEEIGEE
-382 RISIDLHVRK
+382 RISIDLRVRK

-406 IADECVYGS
+406 IADECVYGN
-415 MYFEYSGEEMTGR
+415 MYFEYLDEEMTGR
-428 LVPFRQIKVVAP
+428 LVPLRQIKVVAP
-440 EDLTGSENLNRF
+440 EDLTGNENRNRF
-452 KWSVVSDGDIATIDE
+452 KWSVVSDDNIATKIDE

-494 YAGDSIRREYNFT
+494 YAGDSIKREYNFT
-507 VMYGVNVKTAD
+507 VMYGVNVETAD
-518 ELTKAVNEEIDGKDG
+518 ELTKAVNEGIH
-533 KKYKYEVFMRN
+533 EVFLRN

-549 SIRYTEQDT
+549 SIRYTEADT
-558 SKLNVSSSDKGDETR
+558 RNISGEKGEEIR
-573 TWFNA
+573 TWCNA
-578 PLTLTTSLYGNGYT
+578 PLKLKTSLYGNGHT

-597 KDFDKATD
+597 RDYNDPTAKP
-605 KANIMGSNIF
+605 NIMGSNILV
-615 MLKGQEDKNEPRV
+615 MDGPQEKDKPRV
-628 LLRNVKVKSSELP
+628 LLRNVKIKSSELP
-641 KENSFASN
+641 KNNTFAN
-649 DFVGIGVQTMGNV
+649 KDFVGIGVETKGNV

-669 ENAMYCMRIGGYD
+669 ENAMYCMRVGGYD
-682 NQEKAVEKGDFAE
+682 NEEDAIKKGDFAE

-738 FSSGDDNEEHTC
+738 FSSGDNNEEHTC

-763 KQDIDLDLV
+763 KQDVDLDLV
-772 GRITSNEA
+772 GGITNNEA

-815 LFSGLNHENR
+815 MFSGLYYKNR
-825 VTVTGALEENGF
+825 ITVTGAIEENGF

-844 SELVEEVNKVLAS
+844 SELVEETNKVLAS

-886 HSQGLYKL
+886 HSQELYKL

>member
-34 TVASVAIVDPDFYQ
+34 TVASIAIVDPDFYQ
-48 DVDNVSLYFDR
+48 DVDSVSLYFDR

-262 AEGSTLVKSQ
+262 AVGSTLVKSQ
-272 NATLESGTIVFSGK
+272 NATLESGAIVFSGK

-313 NADVIENNTVIVG
+313 NADVIENSTVIVG

-345 ARYYSSNPDVATID
+345 ARYYSSNTDVATID

-374 FAAEFGGE
+374 FTAEFGEEE

-406 IADECVYGS
+406 IADECVYGN

-481 KNVKVIAEAKDSP
+481 KNVKVIAEAMDSP
-494 YAGDSIRREYNFT
+494 YAGDSIKREYNFT

-518 ELTKAVNEEIDGKDG
+518 ELTKAVNEEIDGK
-533 KKYKYEVFMRN
+533 KYEVFLRN

-549 SIRYTEQDT
+549 SIRYTESDT
-558 SKLNVSSSDKGDETR
+558 KNISGDKGEEIR
-573 TWFNA
+573 TWCNA
-578 PLTLTTSLYGNGYT
+578 PLRLSTSLYGNGHT

-597 KDFDKATD
+597 RDYDDPTAKP
-605 KANIMGSNIF
+605 NIMGSNILV
-615 MLKGQEDKNEPRV
+615 MDGPEGKDKPRV
-628 LLRNVKVKSSELP
+628 LLRNVKIKSSELP
-641 KENSFASN
+641 KNNTFASK
-649 DFVGIGVQTMGNV
+649 DFVGIGVETKGNV

-669 ENAMYCMRIGGYD
+669 ENAMYCMRVGSYD
-682 NQEKAVEKGDFAE
+682 NEEEAVKKGDFAE

-703 SNSSKFTCFSWCTFK
+703 SNSSKFTCFSWCIFK

-763 KQDIDLDLV
+763 KQDVDLDLV
-772 GRITSNEA
+772 GGITNNDA
-780 IDNLLKEV
+780 IDKILKDV
-788 IQKGLSGKR
+788 IQKGLQGKR

-815 LFSGLNHENR
+815 LFSGLSHENR

-837 DHEEIQI
+837 DHAEIKLN
-844 SELVEEVNKVLAS
+844 ELVAEISPGAAIIVGNMH
-857 TLKGKLNPVTF
+857 PVTF

-886 HSQGLYKL
+886 HSQELYKL

>member
-34 TVASVAIVDPDFYQ
+34 TVASIAIVDPDFYQ

-180 YVTWESSDKNVL
+180 YITWESSDKNVL

-212 KLKSK
+212 KLKSN

-223 EKRVAPEIVRTVQIT
+223 EKRVAPEIVRTVKIT
-238 VRGGVFPTALKY
+238 VSGGVFPTALKY

-262 AEGSTLVKSQ
+262 AVGSTLVKSQ
-272 NATLESGTIVFSGK
+272 NATLESDAIVFSGK

-307 TSIVFE
+307 NSIVFE
-313 NADVIENNTVIVG
+313 NADVIENSTVIVG

-345 ARYYSSNPDVATID
+345 ARYKSLNTDVATID

-374 FAAEFGGE
+374 FTAEFGEE
-382 RISIDLHVRK
+382 RISIDLHVRN

-428 LVPFRQIKVVAP
+428 LVPLRQIKVVAP
-440 EDLTGSENLNRF
+440 EDLTGSENLSRF
-452 KWSVVSDGDIATIDE
+452 KWSVVSDGDVAKTIDE

-481 KNVKVIAEAKDSP
+481 KNVKVTAEAKDSP
-494 YAGDSIRREYNFT
+494 YAGDSIKREYNFT
-507 VMYGVNVKTAD
+507 VMYGVNVETAD
-518 ELTKAVNEEIDGKDG
+518 ELMKAVNEEIDGK
-533 KKYKYEVFMRN
+533 KYEVFLRN

-558 SKLNVSSSDKGDETR
+558 SKLNVSSSDKGEETR

-615 MLKGQEDKNEPRV
+615 MLKGQEDKNAPRV

-662 HVQYCVI
+662 HVQYCII
-669 ENAMYCMRIGGYD
+669 ENSMYCMSIGGYD
-682 NQEKAVEKGDFAE
+682 NQEKAVEKGDFNE
-695 TLIEGTIM
+695 TLIEGTVM
-703 SNSSKFTCFSWCTFK
+703 YNSSKFTCFTWETFV
-718 NQRVVMKNCVYGQAA
+718 NQRVAMKNCVFGQSAA
-733 SPSVG
+733 PSIG
-738 FSSGDDNEEHTC
+738 FSSGRNDEKLTC
-750 NLDIQGILRIYNW
+750 NLDIQGMLRVYNW
-763 KQDIDLDLV
+763 KQNVELDLI
-772 GRITSNEA
+772 GGITSNKELDA
-780 IDNLLKEV
+780 MLKNL
-788 IQKGLSGKR
+788 INKGLASKR
-797 YEHLFVKDSGV
+797 YEQLFVKDNGIQ
-808 RYMHCGM
+808 YFNCGM
-815 LFSGLNHENR
+815 MFSGLQYSNKT
-825 VTVTGALEENGF
+825 TVTGDLEKNGF
-837 DHEEIQI
+837 SKEVIKISDLAKEIGGAVLESI
-844 SELVEEVNKVLAS
+844 ASELYPI
-857 TLKGKLNPVTF
+857 TI

-879 KHNSNLV
+879 KHTSSLV
-886 HSQGLYKL
+886 LSQELYKL

>member
-34 TVASVAIVDPDFYQ
+34 TVASIAIVDPDFYQ
-48 DVDNVSLYFDR
+48 DVDSVSLYFDR

-142 YIVYKDAK
+142 YIVYKDVK
-150 QLDGMPGID
+150 LGKTPSIE

-192 SVDANGVVVPQG
+192 SVDANGVVVPKG

-262 AEGSTLVKSQ
+262 AVGSTLVKSQ
-272 NATLESGTIVFSGK
+272 NATLESGAIVFSGK

-307 TSIVFE
+307 NSIVFE
-313 NADVIENNTVIVG
+313 NADVIENSTVIVG

-345 ARYYSSNPDVATID
+345 ARYYSSNTDVATID

-374 FAAEFGGE
+374 FTAKFGE
-382 RISIDLHVRK
+382 EESISIDLHVRK

-406 IADECVYGS
+406 IADECVYGN

-494 YAGDSIRREYNFT
+494 YAGDSIKREYNFT
-507 VMYGVNVKTAD
+507 VMYGVNVETAD
-518 ELTKAVNEEIDGKDG
+518 ELTKAVNEEIDGK
-533 KKYKYEVFMRN
+533 KYEVFMRN

-549 SIRYTEQDT
+549 SIRYTEADT
-558 SKLNVSSSDKGDETR
+558 KGFSGEKGEEIR
-573 TWFNA
+573 TWCNA
-578 PLTLTTSLYGNGYT
+578 PLRLSTSLYGNGHT

-597 KDFDKATD
+597 RDYDDPTAKP
-605 KANIMGSNIF
+605 NIMGSNILV
-615 MLKGQEDKNEPRV
+615 MDGPEGKDEPRV
-628 LLRNVKVKSSELP
+628 LLRNVKIKSSELP
-641 KENSFASN
+641 KNNTFASK
-649 DFVGIGVQTMGNV
+649 DFVGIGVETKGNV

-669 ENAMYCMRIGGYD
+669 ENAMYCMRVGGYD

-703 SNSSKFTCFSWCTFK
+703 SNSSKFTCFTWCTFK

-763 KQDIDLDLV
+763 KQDVDLDLV
-772 GRITSNEA
+772 GGITNNDT
-780 IDNLLKEV
+780 IDKILKDV

-815 LFSGLNHENR
+815 LFSGLSQENR

-837 DHEEIQI
+837 DHAEIKLN
-844 SELVEEVNKVLAS
+844 ELVAEISPGAAIIVGNM
-857 TLKGKLNPVTF
+857 NPVTF

-886 HSQGLYKL
+886 HSQELYKL

>member
-34 TVASVAIVDPDFYQ
+34 TVASIAIVDPDFYQ
-48 DVDNVSLYFDR
+48 DVDSVSLYFDR

-101 DDNGNVT
+101 DNNGNVT

-132 EIKSDVARSA
+132 EIKSDVAKSA
-142 YIVYKDAK
+142 YIVYKDVK
-150 QLDGMPGID
+150 LGETPGID

-180 YVTWESSDKNVL
+180 YVTWESNDKHVL

-238 VRGGVFPTALKY
+238 VHGGVFPTALKY

-262 AEGSTLVKSQ
+262 AVGSTLVKSQ
-272 NATLESGTIVFSGK
+272 NATLESDAIVFSGK

-307 TSIVFE
+307 NSIVFE
-313 NADVIENNTVIVG
+313 NADVIENSTVIVG

-345 ARYYSSNPDVATID
+345 ARYYSSNTDVATID
-359 EKTGLITAIS
+359 EKTGLITALS

-374 FAAEFGGE
+374 FTAEYGGE

-415 MYFEYSGEEMTGR
+415 FYFKYSSDGKIDGLTNT
-428 LVPFRQIKVVAP
+428 RQLKVVAP
-440 EDLTGSENLNRF
+440 NELTGKENLSRF
-452 KWSVVSDGDIATIDE
+452 KWKVVSEGDIATIDE

-494 YAGDSIRREYNFT
+494 YAGDSIKREYNFT
-507 VMYGVNVKTAD
+507 VMYGVNVETAD
-518 ELTKAVNEEIDGKDG
+518 ELMKAVNKEIDGK
-533 KKYKYEVFMRN
+533 KYEVFLRN

-558 SKLNVSSSDKGDETR
+558 SKLNVSSTEKGEETR
-573 TWFNA
+573 KWFEA

-615 MLKGQEDKNEPRV
+615 MLKGQEDKNAPRV

-641 KENSFASN
+641 KESSFASN

-662 HVQYCVI
+662 HVQYCII

-738 FSSGDDNEEHTC
+738 FSSGDNNEEHTC

-763 KQDIDLDLV
+763 KQYVDLDLV
-772 GRITSNEA
+772 GGITNNPA
-780 IDNLLKEV
+780 IDNLLKDV

-797 YEHLFVKDSGV
+797 YEHLFVKDAGIP
-808 RYMHCGM
+808 YMHCGM
-815 LFSGLNHENR
+815 LFSGLTHENR
-825 VTVTGALEENGF
+825 ITVTGALEENGF

-844 SELVEEVNKVLAS
+844 SELVEETNKLLAS
-857 TLKGKLNPVTF
+857 QLKGKLNPVTF

>member
-142 YIVYKDAK
+142 YIVYKDVK
-150 QLDGMPGID
+150 LGETPGID

-180 YVTWESSDKNVL
+180 YVTWESNDKHVL

-272 NATLESGTIVFSGK
+272 NATLESGAIVFSGK

-313 NADVIENNTVIVG
+313 NADVIENSTVIVG

-345 ARYYSSNPDVATID
+345 ARYYSLNTDVATID

-374 FAAEFGGE
+374 FTAEFGEE
-382 RISIDLHVRK
+382 RISIDLRVRK

-406 IADECVYGS
+406 IADECVYGN
-415 MYFEYSGEEMTGR
+415 MYFEYLDEEMTGR
-428 LVPFRQIKVVAP
+428 LVPLRQIKVVAP
-440 EDLTGSENLNRF
+440 EDLTGNENLSRF
-452 KWSVVSDGDIATIDE
+452 KWSVVSDDNIVTKIDE
-467 NGVITFSEFEKGVR
+467 NGMITFSEFEKGVR

-494 YAGDSIRREYNFT
+494 YAGDSIKREYNFT
-507 VMYGVNVKTAD
+507 VMCGVNVETAD
-518 ELTKAVNEEIDGKDG
+518 ELTKAVNEGIH
-533 KKYKYEVFMRN
+533 EVFLRN

-549 SIRYTEQDT
+549 SIRYTEADT
-558 SKLNVSSSDKGDETR
+558 RNISGDKGEETR
-573 TWFNA
+573 TWCNA
-578 PLTLTTSLYGNGYT
+578 PLKLKTSLYGNGYT

-597 KDFDKATD
+597 RDYDDPTAKP
-605 KANIMGSNIF
+605 NIMGSNILV
-615 MLKGQEDKNEPRV
+615 MDGPQEKDKPRV
-628 LLRNVKVKSSELP
+628 LLRNVKIKSSELP
-641 KENSFASN
+641 KNNTFAN
-649 DFVGIGVQTMGNV
+649 KDFVGIGVETKGNV

-738 FSSGDDNEEHTC
+738 FSSGDNNKEHTC

-763 KQDIDLDLV
+763 KQDVDLDLV
-772 GRITSNEA
+772 GGITNNEA

-815 LFSGLNHENR
+815 MFSGLYYKNR
-825 VTVTGALEENGF
+825 ITVTGAIEENGF

-844 SELVEEVNKVLAS
+844 SELVEETNKVLAS

-886 HSQGLYKL
+886 HSQELYKL

>member
-34 TVASVAIVDPDFYQ
+34 TVASIAIVDPDFYQ
-48 DVDNVSLYFDR
+48 DVDSVSLYFDR

-142 YIVYKDAK
+142 YIVYKDVK

-192 SVDANGVVVPQG
+192 FVDANGVVVPQG

-272 NATLESGTIVFSGK
+272 NATLESGAIVFSGK

-345 ARYYSSNPDVATID
+345 ARYYSSNTDVATID

-374 FAAEFGGE
+374 FTAEFGE
-382 RISIDLHVRK
+382 ESISIVLRVRK

-415 MYFEYSGEEMTGR
+415 LYFEYSGKEMTGR
-428 LVPFRQIKVVAP
+428 LVPLRQIKVVAP
-440 EDLTGSENLNRF
+440 DDLTGSENRSRF

-494 YAGDSIRREYNFT
+494 YAGDSIKREYNFT
-507 VMYGVNVKTAD
+507 VMYGVNVETAD
-518 ELTKAVNEEIDGKDG
+518 ELTKAVNEEIDGK
-533 KKYKYEVFMRN
+533 KYEVFMRN

-549 SIRYTEQDT
+549 SIRYTESDT
-558 SKLNVSSSDKGDETR
+558 KGISGDKGEEIR
-573 TWFNA
+573 TWCNA
-578 PLTLTTSLYGNGYT
+578 PLRLTTSLYGNGHT

-597 KDFDKATD
+597 RDYDDPTAKP
-605 KANIMGSNIF
+605 NIMGSNILV
-615 MLKGQEDKNEPRV
+615 MDGPEGKDAPRV
-628 LLRNVKVKSSELP
+628 LLRNVKIKSSELP
-641 KENSFASN
+641 KNNTFASK
-649 DFVGIGVQTMGNV
+649 DFVGIGVETKGNV

-703 SNSSKFTCFSWCTFK
+703 SNSSKFTCFSWCIFK

-738 FSSGDDNEEHTC
+738 FSSGDNNEEHTC

-763 KQDIDLDLV
+763 KQDVDLDLV
-772 GRITSNEA
+772 GGISNNEA
-780 IDNLLKEV
+780 FDNVLKEI
-788 IQKGLSGKR
+788 IQKGLQGKR

-815 LFSGLNHENR
+815 LFSGLAHKNR

-837 DHEEIQI
+837 DHAEIKLN
-844 SELVEEVNKVLAS
+844 ELVAEISPGAAIIVGN
-857 TLKGKLNPVTF
+857 LNPVTF

-886 HSQGLYKL
+886 HSQELYKL

>member
-34 TVASVAIVDPDFYQ
+34 TVASIAIVDPDFYQ
-48 DVDNVSLYFDR
+48 DVDSVSLYFDR

-142 YIVYKDAK
+142 YIVYKDVK
-150 QLDGMPGID
+150 LGETPGID

-180 YVTWESSDKNVL
+180 YVTWESSRKNVL

-250 VHTDS
+250 VYTDS

-272 NATLESGTIVFSGK
+272 NATLESGAIVFSGK

-313 NADVIENNTVIVG
+313 NADVIENSTVIVG

-345 ARYYSSNPDVATID
+345 ARYYSSNTDVATID

-369 SGEVT
+369 SGEVRFT
-374 FAAEFGGE
+374 AEFGE
-382 RISIDLHVRK
+382 ESISIDLHVRK

-406 IADECVYGS
+406 IADECVYGN

-440 EDLTGSENLNRF
+440 EDLTGSENRSRF
-452 KWSVVSDGDIATIDE
+452 KWSVVSDDNIVTKIDE
-467 NGVITFSEFEKGVR
+467 NGVITFSNFEKGVR

-518 ELTKAVNEEIDGKDG
+518 ELMKAGNEEIDGK
-533 KKYKYEVFMRN
+533 KYEVFIRN

-549 SIRYTEQDT
+549 SIRYTESDT
-558 SKLNVSSSDKGDETR
+558 KGISGEKGEEIR
-573 TWFNA
+573 TWCNA
-578 PLTLTTSLYGNGYT
+578 PLRLTTSLYGNGHT

-597 KDFDKATD
+597 RDYDDPTAKP
-605 KANIMGSNIF
+605 NIMGSNILV
-615 MLKGQEDKNEPRV
+615 MDGPQGKDAPRV
-628 LLRNVKVKSSELP
+628 LLRNVKIKSSELP
-641 KENSFASN
+641 KNNTFASK
-649 DFVGIGVQTMGNV
+649 DFVGIGVETKGNV

-669 ENAMYCMRIGGYD
+669 ENAMYCMRVGSYD
-682 NQEKAVEKGDFAE
+682 NEEEAVKKGDFAE

-703 SNSSKFTCFSWCTFK
+703 SNSSKFTCFSWCVYK

-738 FSSGDDNEEHTC
+738 FSSGDNNEEHTC

-763 KQDIDLDLV
+763 KQDVDLDLV
-772 GRITSNEA
+772 GGITNNDA
-780 IDNLLKEV
+780 IDKILKDV
-788 IQKGLSGKR
+788 IQKGLQGKR

-815 LFSGLNHENR
+815 LFSGLSQENR

-837 DHEEIQI
+837 DHAEIKLN
-844 SELVEEVNKVLAS
+844 ELVAEISPGAAIIVGNMH
-857 TLKGKLNPVTF
+857 PVTF

-886 HSQGLYKL
+886 HSQELYKL

>member
-34 TVASVAIVDPDFYQ
+34 TVASIAIVDPDFYQ

-108 INWTGTFDVV
+108 INWTGTFDIV

-142 YIVYKDAK
+142 YIVYKDVK
-150 QLDGMPGID
+150 LGETPGID

-250 VHTDS
+250 VHTDR
-255 VSLSSIG
+255 VSLSSID
-262 AEGSTLVKSQ
+262 AVGSTLVKSQ
-272 NATLESGTIVFSGK
+272 NATLESDVIVFSGK

-313 NADVIENNTVIVG
+313 NADVIENSTVIVG

-345 ARYYSSNPDVATID
+345 ARYYSLNPDVATID

-374 FAAEFGGE
+374 FTAEFGEE

-406 IADECVYGS
+406 IADECVYGN

-428 LVPFRQIKVVAP
+428 LVPLRQIKVVAP

-452 KWSVVSDGDIATIDE
+452 KWSVVSDDNIVTKIDE

-481 KNVKVIAEAKDSP
+481 KNVKVTAEAKDSP
-494 YAGDSIRREYNFT
+494 YAGDSIKREYNFT
-507 VMYGVNVKTAD
+507 VMYGVNVETAD
-518 ELTKAVNEEIDGKDG
+518 ELTKAVNEEIDGK
-533 KKYKYEVFMRN
+533 KYEVFLRN

-549 SIRYTEQDT
+549 SIRYTEADT
-558 SKLNVSSSDKGDETR
+558 SGISGEKGEETR
-573 TWFNA
+573 TWCNA
-578 PLTLTTSLYGNGYT
+578 PLRLSTSLYGNGHT

-597 KDFDKATD
+597 RDYDDPTAKP
-605 KANIMGSNIF
+605 NIMGSNILV
-615 MLKGQEDKNEPRV
+615 MDGPQGKDAPRV
-628 LLRNVKVKSSELP
+628 LLRNVKIKSSELP
-641 KENSFASN
+641 KSNTFASK
-649 DFVGIGVQTMGNV
+649 DFVGIGVETKGNV

-669 ENAMYCMRIGGYD
+669 ENAMYCMRVGSYD
-682 NQEKAVEKGDFAE
+682 NEEEAIKKGDFAE

-703 SNSSKFTCFSWCTFK
+703 SNSSKFTCFSWCTYK

-763 KQDIDLDLV
+763 KQDVDLDLV
-772 GRITSNEA
+772 GGITNNDA
-780 IDNLLKEV
+780 IDNILKEV
-788 IQKGLSGKR
+788 IQKGLQGKR

-837 DHEEIQI
+837 DHVEIKLN
-844 SELVEEVNKVLAS
+844 ELVAEISPGAAIIVGN
-857 TLKGKLNPVTF
+857 LKPVTF

-886 HSQGLYKL
+886 HSQELYKL

>member
-108 INWTGTFDVV
+108 INWTGTFDIV

-142 YIVYKDAK
+142 YIVYKDVK
-150 QLDGMPGID
+150 LGETPGID

-255 VSLSSIG
+255 ISLSSIG

-272 NATLESGTIVFSGK
+272 NATLESGAIVFSGK

-307 TSIVFE
+307 NSIVFE
-313 NADVIENNTVIVG
+313 NADVIENSTVIVG

-345 ARYYSSNPDVATID
+345 ARYKSLNTDVATID

-374 FAAEFGGE
+374 FTAEFGE
-382 RISIDLHVRK
+382 ESISIDLHVRK

-406 IADECVYGS
+406 IADECVYGN

-440 EDLTGSENLNRF
+440 EDLTGSENLSRF

-467 NGVITFSEFEKGVR
+467 NGVITITLSESEKGVR
-481 KNVKVIAEAKDSP
+481 KNVKVTAEAKDSP
-494 YAGDSIRREYNFT
+494 YAGDSIKREYNFI
-507 VMYGVNVKTAD
+507 VMYGVNVETAD
-518 ELTKAVNEEIDGKDG
+518 ELTKAVNEEIDGK
-533 KKYKYEVFMRN
+533 KHEVFLRN

-549 SIRYTEQDT
+549 SIRYTEADT
-558 SKLNVSSSDKGDETR
+558 SGISGEKGEETR
-573 TWFNA
+573 TWCNA
-578 PLTLTTSLYGNGYT
+578 PLRLSTSLYGNGHT

-597 KDFDKATD
+597 RDYDDPTAKP
-605 KANIMGSNIF
+605 NIMGSNILV
-615 MLKGQEDKNEPRV
+615 MEGPQGKDAPRV
-628 LLRNVKVKSSELP
+628 LLRNVKIKSSELP
-641 KENSFASN
+641 KSNTFASK
-649 DFVGIGVQTMGNV
+649 DFVGIGVETKGNV

-669 ENAMYCMRIGGYD
+669 ENAMYCMRVGSYD
-682 NQEKAVEKGDFAE
+682 NEEEAINKGDFAE

-703 SNSSKFTCFSWCTFK
+703 SNSSKFTCFSWCTYK

-763 KQDIDLDLV
+763 KQNVDLDLV
-772 GRITSNEA
+772 GGITNNDA
-780 IDNLLKEV
+780 IDKILKDV

-815 LFSGLNHENR
+815 LFSGLAHENR

-837 DHEEIQI
+837 DHVEIKLN
-844 SELVEEVNKVLAS
+844 ELVAEISPGAAIIVGN
-857 TLKGKLNPVTF
+857 LKPVTF

-886 HSQGLYKL
+886 HSQELYKL

>member
-93 YEGDIATV
+93 YKGDIATV

-132 EIKSDVARSA
+132 EIKSDVASSA
-142 YIVYKDAK
+142 YIVYKDVK
-150 QLDGMPGID
+150 LGETPNIE

-180 YVTWESSDKNVL
+180 YVTWESNDKHVL

-223 EKRVAPEIVRTVQIT
+223 EKRVAREIVRTVQIT
-238 VRGGVFPTALKY
+238 VRDGVFPTALKY

-272 NATLESGTIVFSGK
+272 NATLESGAIVFSGK

-313 NADVIENNTVIVG
+313 NADVIENSTVIVG

-345 ARYYSSNPDVATID
+345 ARYYSSNTDVATID

-374 FAAEFGGE
+374 FTAEFGEE
-382 RISIDLHVRK
+382 RISIDLRVRK

-406 IADECVYGS
+406 IADECVYGN
-415 MYFEYSGEEMTGR
+415 MYFEYLDEEMTGR
-428 LVPFRQIKVVAP
+428 LVPLRQIKVVAP
-440 EDLTGSENLNRF
+440 EDLTGNENRSRF
-452 KWSVVSDGDIATIDE
+452 KWSVVSDDNIVTKIDE
-467 NGVITFSEFEKGVR
+467 NGMITFSEFEKGVR

-494 YAGDSIRREYNFT
+494 YAGDSIKREYNFT
-507 VMYGVNVKTAD
+507 VMCGVNVGTAD
-518 ELTKAVNEEIDGKDG
+518 ELTKAVNEEIDGK
-533 KKYKYEVFMRN
+533 KYEVFLRN
-544 DITIR
+544 DITIS
-549 SIRYTEQDT
+549 SIRYTEADT
-558 SKLNVSSSDKGDETR
+558 RNISGEKGEEIR
-573 TWFNA
+573 TWCNA
-578 PLTLTTSLYGNGYT
+578 PLKLTTSLYGNGHT

-597 KDFDKATD
+597 RDYDDPTEKP
-605 KANIMGSNIF
+605 NIMGSNILV
-615 MLKGQEDKNEPRV
+615 MDGPQDKDKPRV
-628 LLRNVKVKSSELP
+628 LLRNVKIKSSELP
-641 KENSFASN
+641 KNNTFAN
-649 DFVGIGVQTMGNV
+649 KDFVGIGVETKGNV

-763 KQDIDLDLV
+763 KQDVDLDLV
-772 GRITSNEA
+772 GGITNNEA

-815 LFSGLNHENR
+815 MFSGLYYKNR
-825 VTVTGALEENGF
+825 ITVTGAIEENGF

-844 SELVEEVNKVLAS
+844 SELVEETNKVLAS

-886 HSQGLYKL
+886 HSQELYKL

>member
-108 INWTGTFDVV
+108 INWTGTFDIV

-142 YIVYKDAK
+142 YIVYKDVK
-150 QLDGMPGID
+150 LGETPGID

-255 VSLSSIG
+255 ISLSSIG

-272 NATLESGTIVFSGK
+272 NATLKSGAIVFSG

-345 ARYYSSNPDVATID
+345 ARYYSSNTDIATID
-359 EKTGLITAIS
+359 AKTGLITAIS

-374 FAAEFGGE
+374 FTAEFGEE
-382 RISIDLHVRK
+382 RISIDLRVRK

-406 IADECVYGS
+406 IADECIYGN

-428 LVPFRQIKVVAP
+428 LVPVRQIKVVAP
-440 EDLTGSENLNRF
+440 EDLTGSENLSRF

-467 NGVITFSEFEKGVR
+467 NGMITFSEFEKGVR
-481 KNVKVIAEAKDSP
+481 KNVKVTAEAKDSP
-494 YAGDSIRREYNFT
+494 YAGDSIKREYNFT
-507 VMYGVNVKTAD
+507 VMYGVNVETAD
-518 ELTKAVNEEIDGKDG
+518 ELTKAVNEEIDGK
-533 KKYKYEVFMRN
+533 KYEVFLRN

-549 SIRYTEQDT
+549 SIRYTEADT
-558 SKLNVSSSDKGDETR
+558 SGISGEKGEETR
-573 TWFNA
+573 TWCNA
-578 PLTLTTSLYGNGYT
+578 PLRLSTSLYGNGHT

-597 KDFDKATD
+597 RDYDDPTAKP
-605 KANIMGSNIF
+605 NIMGSNILV
-615 MLKGQEDKNEPRV
+615 MDGPQGKDAPRV
-628 LLRNVKVKSSELP
+628 LLRNVKIKSSELP
-641 KENSFASN
+641 KSNTFASK
-649 DFVGIGVQTMGNV
+649 DFVGIGVETKGNV

-669 ENAMYCMRIGGYD
+669 ENAMYCMRVGSYD
-682 NQEKAVEKGDFAE
+682 NEEEAINKGDFAE

-703 SNSSKFTCFSWCTFK
+703 SNSSKFTCFSWCTYK

-763 KQDIDLDLV
+763 KQDVDLDLV
-772 GRITSNEA
+772 GGITNNDA
-780 IDNLLKEV
+780 IDNILKEV
-788 IQKGLSGKR
+788 IQKGLQGKR

-815 LFSGLNHENR
+815 LFSGLAHENR

-837 DHEEIQI
+837 DHVEIKLN
-844 SELVEEVNKVLAS
+844 ELVAEISPGAAIIVGNM
-857 TLKGKLNPVTF
+857 NPVTF

-886 HSQGLYKL
+886 HSQELYKL

>member
-34 TVASVAIVDPDFYQ
+34 TVASIAIVDPDFYQ

-124 GKTDRCRF
+124 GKIDRCRF

-142 YIVYKDAK
+142 YIVYKDVK
-150 QLDGMPGID
+150 LGETPGID

-170 CAHPIDVDLE
+170 CAHPIDVNLE

-272 NATLESGTIVFSGK
+272 NATLESGAIVFSGK

-307 TSIVFE
+307 NSIVFE
-313 NADVIENNTVIVG
+313 NADVIENSTVIVG

-345 ARYYSSNPDVATID
+345 ARYKSLNTDVATID

-374 FAAEFGGE
+374 FTAEFGE
-382 RISIDLHVRK
+382 ESISIDLHVRK

-406 IADECVYGS
+406 IADECIYGN

-440 EDLTGSENLNRF
+440 EDLTGSENLSRF

-467 NGVITFSEFEKGVR
+467 NGVITITLSESEKGVR
-481 KNVKVIAEAKDSP
+481 KNVKVTAEAKDSP
-494 YAGDSIRREYNFT
+494 YAGDSIKREYNFT
-507 VMYGVNVKTAD
+507 VMYGVNVETAD
-518 ELTKAVNEEIDGKDG
+518 ELTKAVNEEIDGK
-533 KKYKYEVFMRN
+533 KYEVFLRN

-549 SIRYTEQDT
+549 SIRYTEADT
-558 SKLNVSSSDKGDETR
+558 SGISGEKGEETR
-573 TWFNA
+573 TWCNA
-578 PLTLTTSLYGNGYT
+578 PLRLSTSLYGNGHT

-597 KDFDKATD
+597 RDYDDPTAKP
-605 KANIMGSNIF
+605 NIMGSNILV
-615 MLKGQEDKNEPRV
+615 MDGPQGKDAPRV
-628 LLRNVKVKSSELP
+628 LLRNVKIKSSELP
-641 KENSFASN
+641 KSNTFASK
-649 DFVGIGVQTMGNV
+649 DFVGIGVETKGNV

-669 ENAMYCMRIGGYD
+669 ENAMYCMRVGSYD
-682 NQEKAVEKGDFAE
+682 NEEEAIKKGDFAE

-703 SNSSKFTCFSWCTFK
+703 SNSSKFTCFSWCTYK

-763 KQDIDLDLV
+763 KQDVDLDLV
-772 GRITSNEA
+772 GGITNNDA
-780 IDNLLKEV
+780 IDKILKDV

-837 DHEEIQI
+837 DHVEIKLN
-844 SELVEEVNKVLAS
+844 ELVAEISPGAAIIVGN
-857 TLKGKLNPVTF
+857 LKPVTF

-886 HSQGLYKL
+886 HSQELYKL

>member
-132 EIKSDVARSA
+132 EIKSDVAKSA
-142 YIVYKDAK
+142 YIVYKDVK
-150 QLDGMPGID
+150 LGETPGID

-180 YVTWESSDKNVL
+180 YVTWESNDKHVL

-250 VHTDS
+250 VHTDNS

-272 NATLESGTIVFSGK
+272 NATLESDAIVFSGK

-313 NADVIENNTVIVG
+313 NADVIENSTVIVG

-345 ARYYSSNPDVATID
+345 ARYYSSNTDVATID

-374 FAAEFGGE
+374 FTAEFGEE
-382 RISIDLHVRK
+382 RISIDLRVRK

-406 IADECVYGS
+406 IADECVYGN
-415 MYFEYSGEEMTGR
+415 MYFEYSGEEEMTGR

-440 EDLTGSENLNRF
+440 EDLTGSENRSRF

-467 NGVITFSEFEKGVR
+467 NGMIAFSEFEKGVR
-481 KNVKVIAEAKDSP
+481 KNVKVVAEAKDSP
-494 YAGDSIRREYNFT
+494 YAGDSIKREYNFT
-507 VMYGVNVKTAD
+507 VMYGVNVATAD
-518 ELTKAVNEEIDGKDG
+518 ELTKAVNEKIDGN
-533 KKYKYEVFMRN
+533 KYEVFLRN

-549 SIRYTEQDT
+549 SIRYTEADT
-558 SKLNVSSSDKGDETR
+558 RNISGEKGEEIR
-573 TWFNA
+573 TWCNA
-578 PLTLTTSLYGNGYT
+578 PLKLTTSLYGNGHT

-597 KDFDKATD
+597 RDYDDPTAKP
-605 KANIMGSNIF
+605 NIMGSNILV
-615 MLKGQEDKNEPRV
+615 MDGPQEKDAPRV
-628 LLRNVKVKSSELP
+628 LLRNVKIKSSELP
-641 KENSFASN
+641 KNNTFAN
-649 DFVGIGVQTMGNV
+649 KDFVGIGVETKGNV

-669 ENAMYCMRIGGYD
+669 ENAMYCMRVGGYD
-682 NQEKAVEKGDFAE
+682 NEEEAIKKGDFAE

-738 FSSGDDNEEHTC
+738 FSSGDNNEEHTC

-763 KQDIDLDLV
+763 KQDVDLDLV
-772 GRITSNEA
+772 GGITNNEA

-815 LFSGLNHENR
+815 MFSGLYYKNR
-825 VTVTGALEENGF
+825 ITVTGAIEENGF

-844 SELVEEVNKVLAS
+844 SELVEETNKVLAS

-886 HSQGLYKL
+886 HSQELYKL

>member
-34 TVASVAIVDPDFYQ
+34 TVASIAIVDPDFYQ

-142 YIVYKDAK
+142 YIVYKDVK
-150 QLDGMPGID
+150 LGETPGID

-255 VSLSSIG
+255 ISLSSIG

-272 NATLESGTIVFSGK
+272 NATLESDAIVFSGK

-313 NADVIENNTVIVG
+313 NADVIENSTVIVG

-345 ARYYSSNPDVATID
+345 ARYYSSNTDVATID

-374 FAAEFGGE
+374 FTAEFGEE
-382 RISIDLHVRK
+382 RISIDLRVRK

-406 IADECVYGS
+406 IADECVYGN

-428 LVPFRQIKVVAP
+428 LVPLRQIKVVAP
-440 EDLTGSENLNRF
+440 EDLTGSENLSRF
-452 KWSVVSDGDIATIDE
+452 KWSVVSDDNIVTKIDE
-467 NGVITFSEFEKGVR
+467 NGMITFSEFEKGVR
-481 KNVKVIAEAKDSP
+481 KNVKVTAEAKDSP
-494 YAGDSIRREYNFT
+494 YAGDSIKREYNFT
-507 VMYGVNVKTAD
+507 VMCGVNVETAD
-518 ELTKAVNEEIDGKDG
+518 ELTKAVNEGIH
-533 KKYKYEVFMRN
+533 EVFLRN

-549 SIRYTEQDT
+549 SIRYTEADT
-558 SKLNVSSSDKGDETR
+558 RNISGEKGEEIR
-573 TWFNA
+573 TWCNA
-578 PLTLTTSLYGNGYT
+578 PLKLTTSLYGNGHT

-597 KDFDKATD
+597 RDYDYPTEKP
-605 KANIMGSNIF
+605 NIMGSNILV
-615 MLKGQEDKNEPRV
+615 MDGPQEKDAPRV
-628 LLRNVKVKSSELP
+628 LLRNVKIKSSELP
-641 KENSFASN
+641 KNNTFAN
-649 DFVGIGVQTMGNV
+649 KDFVGIGVETKGNV

-669 ENAMYCMRIGGYD
+669 ENAMYCMRVGGYD
-682 NQEKAVEKGDFAE
+682 NEEEAIKKGDFAE

-703 SNSSKFTCFSWCTFK
+703 SNSSKFTCFSWCTYK

-738 FSSGDDNEEHTC
+738 FSSGDNNEEHTC

-763 KQDIDLDLV
+763 KQDVDLDLV
-772 GRITSNEA
+772 GGITNNEA

-815 LFSGLNHENR
+815 MFSGLYYKNR
-825 VTVTGALEENGF
+825 ITVTGAIEENGF

-844 SELVEEVNKVLAS
+844 SELVEETNKVLAS

-886 HSQGLYKL
+886 HSQELYKL

>member
-34 TVASVAIVDPDFYQ
+34 TVASIAIVDPDFYQ
-48 DVDNVSLYFDR
+48 DVDSVSLYFDR

-142 YIVYKDAK
+142 YIVYKDVK
-150 QLDGMPGID
+150 LDGMPGID

-238 VRGGVFPTALKY
+238 VRGGVFQTALKY

-272 NATLESGTIVFSGK
+272 NATLESDAIVFSGK

-307 TSIVFE
+307 TSIIFE
-313 NADVIENNTVIVG
+313 NADVIENSTVIVG

-345 ARYYSSNPDVATID
+345 ARYYSSNTDVATID

-374 FAAEFGGE
+374 FTAKFGE
-382 RISIDLHVRK
+382 EESISIDLHVRK

-406 IADECVYGS
+406 IADECVYGN

-440 EDLTGSENLNRF
+440 EDLTGSENRNRF

-467 NGVITFSEFEKGVR
+467 NGVITFSNFEKGVR

-494 YAGDSIRREYNFT
+494 YAGDSIKREYNFT
-507 VMYGVNVKTAD
+507 VMYGVNVETAD
-518 ELTKAVNEEIDGKDG
+518 ELTKAVNEEIDGK
-533 KKYKYEVFMRN
+533 KYEVFMRN

-549 SIRYTEQDT
+549 SIRYTESDT
-558 SKLNVSSSDKGDETR
+558 RNISGEKGEEIR
-573 TWFNA
+573 TWCNA
-578 PLTLTTSLYGNGYT
+578 PLRLSTSLYGNGHT

-597 KDFDKATD
+597 RDYDDPTAKS
-605 KANIMGSNIF
+605 NIMGSNILV
-615 MLKGQEDKNEPRV
+615 MDGPEGKDAPRV
-628 LLRNVKVKSSELP
+628 LLRNVKIKSSELP
-641 KENSFASN
+641 KNNTFASK
-649 DFVGIGVQTMGNV
+649 DFVGIGVETKGNV

-669 ENAMYCMRIGGYD
+669 ENAMYCMRVGSYD
-682 NQEKAVEKGDFAE
+682 NEEEAVKKGDFAE

-703 SNSSKFTCFSWCTFK
+703 SNSSKFTCFSWCIFK

-763 KQDIDLDLV
+763 KQDVDLDLV
-772 GRITSNEA
+772 GGITNNDA
-780 IDNLLKEV
+780 IDKILKDV
-788 IQKGLSGKR
+788 IQKGLQGKR

-815 LFSGLNHENR
+815 LFSGLSQENR

-837 DHEEIQI
+837 DHAEIKLN
-844 SELVEEVNKVLAS
+844 ELVAEISPGAAIIVGNM
-857 TLKGKLNPVTF
+857 NPVTF

-886 HSQGLYKL
+886 HSQELYKL